1 MIQNRKGVLLSM
13 YRFSKAELKDK
24 IEKNLMLL
32 FSVEPEQA
40 SDDQF
45 YKATSLLVRNF
56 LMEKRKD
63 FSAYTHSNG
72 NKEIYYLSMEFLMG
86 RSLKNSLYNLGV
98 AGLIGSA
105 LEEMGVKLENLYEYE
120 PDPGLGNGGL
130 GRLAA
135 CYLDGLASQDYTATG
150 YCILY
155 EYGIFKQKII
165 DGWQTEL
172 PDYWLPGG
180 EIWLSPSPDQAIDVH
195 FGGEIEESWD
205 YGYHHVDY
213 KNYSTVKAVPYD
225 LPVSGYRSNGV
236 SNLRLWK
243 AVSAGIDMDSFNRG
257 DYLSALR
264 QNSMTEVISK
274 VLYPND
280 SHLEGKLLRLRQ
292 QYFLVAASVGDI
304 INRHMSTYGTL
315 DNLADKIAIHIN
327 DTHPTLAI
335 PELMRILLDECGY
348 TWERAWELT
357 QGVFAYTNHTVMSEA
372 LEIWSEDLFKNL
384 LPRIYQIIC
393 EINRRFCLELEQKY
407 HQPAHAVSAMSIV
420 QNRGIKMANL
430 CVVGSHSVNGVSRL
444 HSQIIKEDLF
454 NAFYNIWP
462 EKFTNV
468 TNGIA
473 SRRWLLQ
480 ANPNLTK
487 FISSRIGDGFLK
499 DFSQLSRLKEF
510 ASDPASLQE
519 LAQVKR
525 KNKLEFSKF
534 VQKQYGIELDPDSIF
549 DAQIKRLHEYK
560 RQHLNALHILYLMKK
575 LRENPDLDLT
585 PRTFIFGAKAAP
597 GYYLAKQII
606 RLICVLQKEIE
617 NDPVLRKK
625 LRIVYLEDY
634 RVTLS
639 EILTPAC
646 DVSEQISL
654 AGTEASG
661 TGNMKLMLGGA
672 ITLGTYDGA
681 NVEIHEQVGDE
692 NILIFGMRT
701 EEVTSLR
708 HWGYTPEEIYHKDP
722 VIKDLIDTLYAG
734 IGGNKFPDIAGS
746 LKTTDP
752 YMVLAD
758 FHSYVQAQ
766 EKIQQ
771 LYRRPEVWS
780 RMSLMNIAG
789 SGIFCADRAVEEY
802 AKRIWHLTK

>member
-1 MIQNRKGVLLSM
+1 MD
-13 YRFSKAELKDK
+13 RFSKAELRAE

-32 FSVEPEQA
+32 FSEEPEQA

-45 YKATSLLVRNF
+45 YKATALMVRNI
-56 LMEKRKD
+56 LTEKQKN

-72 NKEIYYLSMEFLMG
+72 NKEVYYLSMEFLMG
-86 RSLKNSLYNLGV
+86 RSLKNSLYNLEI
-98 AGLIGSA
+98 AGLASAA
-105 LEEMGVKLENLYEYE
+105 LEEMGVKLERLYEYE

-180 EIWLSPSPDQAIDVH
+180 EIWLTPNPDQAIDVH
-195 FGGEIEESWD
+195 FGGEVEEFWD
-205 YGYHHVDY
+205 YGYHHINY
-213 KNYSTVKAVPYD
+213 KNYNTVKAIPYD
-225 LPVSGYRSNGV
+225 MPVSGYQSEGV

-280 SHLEGKLLRLRQ
+280 SHMEGKLLRLRQ

-304 INRHMSTYGTL
+304 VNRHMSTYGTL

-372 LEIWSEDLFKNL
+372 LEVWNEDLFKNL

-407 HQPAHAVSAMSIV
+407 HQPPYAVSSMSIV

-430 CVVGSHSVNGVSRL
+430 CVVGSHSVNGVSKL
-444 HSQIIKEDLF
+444 HSKIIQDDLF
-454 NAFYNIWP
+454 HLFYGIWP

-480 ANPNLTK
+480 ANPRLTK
-487 FISSRIGDGFLK
+487 FISSRIGESYLK
-499 DFSQLSRLKEF
+499 DFSQISRLKAF
-510 ASDPASLQE
+510 ADDPDSLKE

-525 KNKLEFSKF
+525 ENKLSFSKF
-534 VQKQYGIELDPDSIF
+534 VQKQYGIALNPDSIF
-549 DAQIKRLHEYK
+549 DAQVKRLHEYK

-575 LRENPDLDLT
+575 LRENPDLDLV

-617 NDPVLRKK
+617 NDPLLRQK

-639 EILTPAC
+639 ELLTPAC

-692 NILIFGMRT
+692 NIMIFGMRT
-701 EEVTSLR
+701 EEVDALR
-708 HWGYTPEEIYHKDP
+708 QRGYAPGEYYEKDP
-722 VIKDLIDTLYAG
+722 LIQDLINTLYEG
-734 IGGNKFPDIAGS
+734 ISGSKFPEIADS
-746 LKTTDP
+746 LKNVDP

-758 FHSYVQAQ
+758 FHAYIEAQ

-771 LYRRPEVWS
+771 LYRQPEVWS

-789 SGIFCADRAVEEY
+789 SGVFCADRAVEEY
-802 AKRIWHLTK
+802 AHRIWHLTK

>member
-1 MIQNRKGVLLSM
+1 MD
-13 YRFSKAELKDK
+13 RFSKAELKAE

-45 YKATSLLVRNF
+45 YKATSLMVRNI
-56 LMEKRKD
+56 LTEKQKN

-72 NKEIYYLSMEFLMG
+72 NKEVYYLSMEFLMG
-86 RSLKNSLYNLGV
+86 RSLKNSLYNLEIV
-98 AGLIGSA
+98 GLVSA
-105 LEEMGVKLENLYEYE
+105 ALDEMGVKLENLYEYE

-180 EIWLSPSPDQAIDVH
+180 EIWLTPNPDQAIDVH
-195 FGGEIEESWD
+195 FGGEVEEFWD
-205 YGYHHVDY
+205 YGYHHINY
-213 KNYSTVKAVPYD
+213 KNYNTVKAVPYD
-225 LPVSGYRSNGV
+225 MPVSGYQSEGV

-280 SHLEGKLLRLRQ
+280 SHMEGKLLRLRQ
-292 QYFLVAASVGDI
+292 QYFLAAASVGDI
-304 INRHMSTYGTL
+304 INHHMATYGTL

-372 LEIWSEDLFKNL
+372 LEVWNEDMFKNL

-407 HQPAHAVSAMSIV
+407 NQPPYAVSSMSIV

-430 CVVGSHSVNGVSRL
+430 CVVGSHSVNGVSKL
-444 HSQIIKEDLF
+444 HSQIIKDDLF
-454 NAFYNIWP
+454 HLFYGVWP

-480 ANPNLTK
+480 ANPRLTK
-487 FISSRIGDGFLK
+487 FISARIGEDYLK
-499 DFSQLSRLKEF
+499 DFSQLSQLKTF
-510 ASDPASLQE
+510 AEDPDTLKK

-525 KNKLEFSKF
+525 ENKLSFAGF
-534 VQKQYGIELDPDSIF
+534 VQKQYGITLDPESIF
-549 DAQIKRLHEYK
+549 DAQVKRLHEYK
-560 RQHLNALHILYLMKK
+560 RQHLNALHILHLMKK
-575 LRENPDLDLT
+575 LRDNPNLDLT

-617 NDPVLRKK
+617 NDPLLRQK

-639 EILTPAC
+639 ELLTPAC

-692 NILIFGMRT
+692 NIVIFGMRT
-701 EEVTSLR
+701 EEVNAMR
-708 HWGYTPEEIYHKDP
+708 QRGYAPGEYYQKDP
-722 VIKDLIDTLYAG
+722 LIRDLIDTLYAG
-734 IGGNKFPDIAGS
+734 ISGNKFPEIADS
-746 LKTTDP
+746 LKNTDP

-758 FHSYVQAQ
+758 FRAYLEAQ

-771 LYRRPEVWS
+771 LYRQPDVWH

-789 SGIFCADRAVEEY
+789 SGVFCADRAVEEY
-802 AKRIWHLTK
+802 AQRIWRLTK

>member
-1 MIQNRKGVLLSM
+1 MD
-13 YRFSKAELKDK
+13 RFSKAELKAE

-32 FSVEPEQA
+32 FSEEPEQA

-45 YKATSLLVRNF
+45 YKATALMVRNI
-56 LMEKRKD
+56 LTEKQKN

-72 NKEIYYLSMEFLMG
+72 NKEVYYLSMEFLMG
-86 RSLKNSLYNLGV
+86 RSLKNSLYNLEI
-98 AGLIGSA
+98 AGLASAA
-105 LEEMGVKLENLYEYE
+105 LEEMGVKLERLYEYE

-180 EIWLSPSPDQAIDVH
+180 EIWLTPNPDQAIDVH
-195 FGGEIEESWD
+195 FGGEVEEFWD
-205 YGYHHVDY
+205 YGYHHINY
-213 KNYSTVKAVPYD
+213 KNYNTVKAIPYD
-225 LPVSGYRSNGV
+225 MPVSGYQSEGV

-280 SHLEGKLLRLRQ
+280 SHMEGKLLRLRQ

-304 INRHMSTYGTL
+304 VNRHMSTYGTL

-357 QGVFAYTNHTVMSEA
+357 QGVFAYTNHTAMSEA
-372 LEIWSEDLFKNL
+372 LEVWNEDLFKNL

-407 HQPAHAVSAMSIV
+407 HQPPYAVSSMSIV

-430 CVVGSHSVNGVSRL
+430 CVVGSHSVNGVSKL
-444 HSQIIKEDLF
+444 HSKIIQDDLF
-454 NAFYNIWP
+454 HLFYGIWP

-480 ANPNLTK
+480 ANPRLTK
-487 FISSRIGDGFLK
+487 FISSRIGESYLK
-499 DFSQLSRLKEF
+499 DFSQISRLKAF
-510 ASDPASLQE
+510 ADDPDSLKE

-525 KNKLEFSKF
+525 ENKLSFSKF
-534 VQKQYGIELDPDSIF
+534 VQKQYGIALNPDSIF
-549 DAQIKRLHEYK
+549 DAQVKRLHEYK

-575 LRENPDLDLT
+575 LRENPDLDLV

-617 NDPVLRKK
+617 NDPLLRQK

-639 EILTPAC
+639 ELLTPAC

-692 NILIFGMRT
+692 NIMIFGMRT
-701 EEVTSLR
+701 EEVDALR
-708 HWGYTPEEIYHKDP
+708 QRGYAPGEYYEKDP
-722 VIKDLIDTLYAG
+722 LIQDLINTLYEG
-734 IGGNKFPDIAGS
+734 ISGSKFPEIADS
-746 LKTTDP
+746 LKNVDP

-758 FHSYVQAQ
+758 FRAYMEAQ

-771 LYRRPEVWS
+771 LYRQPEVWS

-789 SGIFCADRAVEEY
+789 SGVFCADRAVEEY
-802 AKRIWHLTK
+802 ARRIWRLTK

>member
-1 MIQNRKGVLLSM
+1 MTPN
-13 YRFSKAELKDK
+13 
-24 IEKNLMLL
+24 
-32 FSVEPEQA
+32 
-40 SDDQF
+40 
-45 YKATSLLVRNF
+45 
-56 LMEKRKD
+56 
-63 FSAYTHSNG
+63 
-72 NKEIYYLSMEFLMG
+72 
-86 RSLKNSLYNLGV
+86 
-98 AGLIGSA
+98 
-105 LEEMGVKLENLYEYE
+105 
-120 PDPGLGNGGL
+120 
-130 GRLAA
+130 
-135 CYLDGLASQDYTATG
+135 
-150 YCILY
+150 
-155 EYGIFKQKII
+155 
-165 DGWQTEL
+165 
-172 PDYWLPGG
+172 
-180 EIWLSPSPDQAIDVH
+180 PDQAIDVH
-195 FGGEIEESWD
+195 FGGEVEEFWD
-205 YGYHHVDY
+205 YGYHHINY
-213 KNYSTVKAVPYD
+213 KNYNTVKAVPYD
-225 LPVSGYRSNGV
+225 MPVSGYQSEGV

-280 SHLEGKLLRLRQ
+280 SHMEGKLLRLRQ
-292 QYFLVAASVGDI
+292 QYFLAAASVGDI
-304 INRHMSTYGTL
+304 INHHMATYGTL

-335 PELMRILLDECGY
+335 PELMRILLDDCGY

-372 LEIWSEDLFKNL
+372 LEVWNEDMFKNL

-407 HQPAHAVSAMSIV
+407 NQPPYAVSSMSIV

-430 CVVGSHSVNGVSRL
+430 CVVGSHSVNGVSKL
-444 HSQIIKEDLF
+444 HSQIIKDDLF
-454 NAFYNIWP
+454 HLFYGVWP

-480 ANPNLTK
+480 ANPRLTK
-487 FISSRIGDGFLK
+487 FISARIGEGYLK
-499 DFSQLSRLKEF
+499 DFSQLSQLKTF
-510 ASDPASLQE
+510 AEDPDTLKE

-525 KNKLEFSKF
+525 ENKLSFAGF
-534 VQKQYGIELDPDSIF
+534 VQKQYGITLDPESIF
-549 DAQIKRLHEYK
+549 DAQVKRLHEYK
-560 RQHLNALHILYLMKK
+560 RQHLNALHILHLMKK
-575 LRENPDLDLT
+575 LRDNPNLDLT

-617 NDPVLRKK
+617 NDPLLRQK

-639 EILTPAC
+639 ELLTPAC

-692 NILIFGMRT
+692 NIVIFGMRT
-701 EEVTSLR
+701 EEVNAMR
-708 HWGYTPEEIYHKDP
+708 QRGYAPGEYYQKDP
-722 VIKDLIDTLYAG
+722 LIRDLIDTLYAG
-734 IGGNKFPDIAGS
+734 ISGNKFPEIADS
-746 LKTTDP
+746 LKNTDP

-758 FHSYVQAQ
+758 FRAYIEAQ

-771 LYRRPEVWS
+771 LYRQPDIWN

-789 SGIFCADRAVEEY
+789 SGVFCADRAVEEY
-802 AKRIWHLTK
+802 AQRIWRLTK

>member
-1 MIQNRKGVLLSM
+1 MD
-13 YRFSKAELKDK
+13 RFSKAELKAE

-45 YKATSLLVRNF
+45 YKATSLMVRNI
-56 LMEKRKD
+56 LTEKQKN

-72 NKEIYYLSMEFLMG
+72 NKEVYYLSMEFLMG
-86 RSLKNSLYNLGV
+86 RSLKNSLYNLEIV
-98 AGLIGSA
+98 GLVSA
-105 LEEMGVKLENLYEYE
+105 ALDEMGVKLENLYEYE

-180 EIWLSPSPDQAIDVH
+180 EIWLTPNPDQAIDVH
-195 FGGEIEESWD
+195 FGGEVEEFWD
-205 YGYHHVDY
+205 YGYHHINY
-213 KNYSTVKAVPYD
+213 KNYNTVKAVPYD
-225 LPVSGYRSNGV
+225 MPVSGYQSEGV

-280 SHLEGKLLRLRQ
+280 SHMEGKLLRLRQ
-292 QYFLVAASVGDI
+292 QYFLAAASVGDI
-304 INRHMSTYGTL
+304 INHHMATYGTL

-372 LEIWSEDLFKNL
+372 LEVWNEDMFKNL

-407 HQPAHAVSAMSIV
+407 NQPPYAVSSMSIV

-430 CVVGSHSVNGVSRL
+430 CVVGSHSVNGVSKL
-444 HSQIIKEDLF
+444 HSQIIKDDLF
-454 NAFYNIWP
+454 HLFYGVWP

-480 ANPNLTK
+480 ANPRLTK
-487 FISSRIGDGFLK
+487 FISARIGEDYLK
-499 DFSQLSRLKEF
+499 DFSQLSQLKTF
-510 ASDPASLQE
+510 AEDPDTLKE

-525 KNKLEFSKF
+525 ENKLSFAGF
-534 VQKQYGIELDPDSIF
+534 VQKQYGITLDPESIF
-549 DAQIKRLHEYK
+549 DAQVKRLHEYK
-560 RQHLNALHILYLMKK
+560 RQHLNALHILHLMKK
-575 LRENPDLDLT
+575 LRDNPNLDLT

-617 NDPVLRKK
+617 NDPLLRQK

-639 EILTPAC
+639 ELLTPAC

-692 NILIFGMRT
+692 NIVIFGMRT
-701 EEVTSLR
+701 EEVNAMR
-708 HWGYTPEEIYHKDP
+708 QRGYAPGEYYQKDP
-722 VIKDLIDTLYAG
+722 LIRDLIDTLYAG
-734 IGGNKFPDIAGS
+734 ISGNKFPEIADS
-746 LKTTDP
+746 LKNTDP

-758 FHSYVQAQ
+758 FRAYLEAQ

-771 LYRRPEVWS
+771 LYRQPDVWH

-789 SGIFCADRAVEEY
+789 SGVFCADRAVEEY
-802 AKRIWHLTK
+802 AQRIWRLTK

>member
-1 MIQNRKGVLLSM
+1 MD
-13 YRFSKAELKDK
+13 RFSKAELKAE

-45 YKATSLLVRNF
+45 YKATSLMVRNI
-56 LMEKRKD
+56 LTEKQKN

-72 NKEIYYLSMEFLMG
+72 NKEVYYLSMEFLMG
-86 RSLKNSLYNLGV
+86 RSLKNSLYNLEIV
-98 AGLIGSA
+98 GLVSA
-105 LEEMGVKLENLYEYE
+105 ALDEMGVKLENLYEYE

-135 CYLDGLASQDYTATG
+135 CYLDGMASQDYTATG

-180 EIWLSPSPDQAIDVH
+180 EIWLTPNPDQAIDVH
-195 FGGEIEESWD
+195 FGGEVEEFWD
-205 YGYHHVDY
+205 YGYHHINY
-213 KNYSTVKAVPYD
+213 KNYNTVKAVPYD
-225 LPVSGYRSNGV
+225 MPVSGYQSEGV

-280 SHLEGKLLRLRQ
+280 SHMEGKLLRLRQ
-292 QYFLVAASVGDI
+292 QYFLAAASVGDI
-304 INRHMSTYGTL
+304 INHHMATYGTL

-372 LEIWSEDLFKNL
+372 LEIWNEDMFKNL

-407 HQPAHAVSAMSIV
+407 NQPPYAVSSMSIV

-430 CVVGSHSVNGVSRL
+430 CVVGSHSVNGVSKL
-444 HSQIIKEDLF
+444 HSQIIKDDLF
-454 NAFYNIWP
+454 HLFYGVWP

-480 ANPNLTK
+480 ANPRLTK
-487 FISSRIGDGFLK
+487 FISARIGEGYLK
-499 DFSQLSRLKEF
+499 DFSQLSQLKTF
-510 ASDPASLQE
+510 AEDPDTLKE

-525 KNKLEFSKF
+525 ENKLSFAGF
-534 VQKQYGIELDPDSIF
+534 VQKQYGITLDPESIF
-549 DAQIKRLHEYK
+549 DAQVKRLHEYK
-560 RQHLNALHILYLMKK
+560 RQHLNALHILHLMKK
-575 LRENPDLDLT
+575 LRDNPNLDLT

-617 NDPVLRKK
+617 NDPLLRQK

-639 EILTPAC
+639 ELLTPAC

-692 NILIFGMRT
+692 NIVIFGMRT
-701 EEVTSLR
+701 EEVNAMR
-708 HWGYTPEEIYHKDP
+708 QRGYAPGEYYQKDP
-722 VIKDLIDTLYAG
+722 LIRDLIDTLYAG
-734 IGGNKFPDIAGS
+734 ISGNKFPEIADS
-746 LKTTDP
+746 LKNTDP

-758 FHSYVQAQ
+758 FRAYIEAQ

-771 LYRRPEVWS
+771 LYRQPDVWN

-789 SGIFCADRAVEEY
+789 SGVFCADRAVEEY
-802 AKRIWHLTK
+802 AQRIWRLTK

>member
-1 MIQNRKGVLLSM
+1 M

-86 RSLKNSLYNLGV
+86 RSLKNSLHNLGV
-98 AGLIGSA
+98 VGLIGSA
-105 LEEMGVKLENLYEYE
+105 LEELGVKLENLYEYE

-180 EIWLSPSPDQAIDVH
+180 EIWLSPNPDQAIDVH
-195 FGGEIEESWD
+195 FGGEIEESWE
-205 YGYHHVDY
+205 YGYHHINY
-213 KNYSTVKAVPYD
+213 KNCNTVKAVPYD
-225 LPVSGYRSNGV
+225 LPVSGYLSNGV

-292 QYFLVAASVGDI
+292 QYFLVAASIGDI

-348 TWERAWELT
+348 TWEKAWELT

-372 LEIWSEDLFKNL
+372 LEIWNEDLFRNL

-407 HQPAHAVSAMSIV
+407 HQPPYAVSAMSIV

-430 CVVGSHSVNGVSRL
+430 CVVGSHNVNGVSRL
-444 HSQIIKEDLF
+444 HSQIIKDDLF
-454 NAFYNIWP
+454 NMFYKIWP

-487 FISSRIGDGFLK
+487 FISSRIGDKYLK
-499 DFSQLSRLKEF
+499 DFSQLSRLREF
-510 ASDPASLQE
+510 ADDPASLQE

-560 RQHLNALHILYLMKK
+560 RQHLNALHILYLIKK
-575 LRENPDLDLT
+575 LRENPDLDIV

-606 RLICVLQKEIE
+606 RLICALQREIE

-692 NILIFGMRT
+692 NIIIFGMRT
-701 EEVTSLR
+701 EEVTTLR
-708 HWGYTPEEIYHKDP
+708 HWGYAPAEYYHKDP
-722 VIKDLIDTLYAG
+722 VLKDLIDTLYEG
-734 IGGNKFPDIAGS
+734 IGGNKFPNIADS
-746 LKTTDP
+746 LKNTDP

-758 FHSYVQAQ
+758 FHSYVSAQ
-766 EKIQQ
+766 EKLQE
-771 LYRRPEVWS
+771 LYRQPEVWN

>member
-1 MIQNRKGVLLSM
+1 MD
-13 YRFSKAELKDK
+13 RFSKAELKAE

-32 FSVEPEQA
+32 FSEEPEQA

-45 YKATSLLVRNF
+45 YKATALMVRNI
-56 LMEKRKD
+56 LTEKQKN

-72 NKEIYYLSMEFLMG
+72 NKEVYYLSMEFLMG
-86 RSLKNSLYNLGV
+86 RSLKNSLYNLEI
-98 AGLIGSA
+98 AGLASAA
-105 LEEMGVKLENLYEYE
+105 LEEMGVKLERLYEYE

-180 EIWLSPSPDQAIDVH
+180 EIWLTPNPDQAIDVH
-195 FGGEIEESWD
+195 FGGEVEEFWD
-205 YGYHHVDY
+205 YGYHHINY
-213 KNYSTVKAVPYD
+213 KNYNTVKAIPYD
-225 LPVSGYRSNGV
+225 MPVSGYQSEGV

-280 SHLEGKLLRLRQ
+280 SHMEGKLLRLRQ

-304 INRHMSTYGTL
+304 VNRHMSTYGTL
-315 DNLADKIAIHIN
+315 DNLADKIAIQIN
-327 DTHPTLAI
+327 DTHPTLVI

-372 LEIWSEDLFKNL
+372 LEVWNEDLFKNL

-407 HQPAHAVSAMSIV
+407 HQPPYAVSSMSIV

-430 CVVGSHSVNGVSRL
+430 CVVGSHSVNGVSKL
-444 HSQIIKEDLF
+444 HSKIIQDDLF
-454 NAFYNIWP
+454 HLFYGIWP

-480 ANPNLTK
+480 ANPRLTK
-487 FISSRIGDGFLK
+487 FISSRIGESYLK
-499 DFSQLSRLKEF
+499 DFSQISRLKAF
-510 ASDPASLQE
+510 ADDPDSLKE

-525 KNKLEFSKF
+525 ENKLSFSKF
-534 VQKQYGIELDPDSIF
+534 VQKQYGIALNPDSIF
-549 DAQIKRLHEYK
+549 DAQVKRLHEYK

-575 LRENPDLDLT
+575 LRENPDLDLV

-617 NDPVLRKK
+617 NDPLLRQK

-639 EILTPAC
+639 ELLTPAC

-692 NILIFGMRT
+692 NIMIFGMRT
-701 EEVTSLR
+701 EEVDALR
-708 HWGYTPEEIYHKDP
+708 QRGYAPGEYYEKDP
-722 VIKDLIDTLYAG
+722 LIQDLINTLYEG
-734 IGGNKFPDIAGS
+734 ISGSKFPEIADS
-746 LKTTDP
+746 LKNVDP

-758 FHSYVQAQ
+758 FRAYIEAQ

-771 LYRRPEVWS
+771 LYRQPEVWS

-789 SGIFCADRAVEEY
+789 SGVFCADRAVEEY
-802 AKRIWHLTK
+802 AHRIWRLTK

>member
-1 MIQNRKGVLLSM
+1 MD
-13 YRFSKAELKDK
+13 RFSKAELKAE

-32 FSVEPEQA
+32 FSEEPEQA

-45 YKATSLLVRNF
+45 YKATALMVRNI
-56 LMEKRKD
+56 LTEKQKN

-72 NKEIYYLSMEFLMG
+72 NKEVYYLSMEFLMG
-86 RSLKNSLYNLGV
+86 RSLKNSLYNLEI
-98 AGLIGSA
+98 AGLASAA
-105 LEEMGVKLENLYEYE
+105 LEEMGVKLERLYEYE

-180 EIWLSPSPDQAIDVH
+180 EIWLTPNPDQAIDVH
-195 FGGEIEESWD
+195 FGGEVEEFWD
-205 YGYHHVDY
+205 YGYHHINY
-213 KNYSTVKAVPYD
+213 KNYNTVKAIPYD
-225 LPVSGYRSNGV
+225 MPVSGYQSEGV

-280 SHLEGKLLRLRQ
+280 SHMEGKLLRLRQ

-304 INRHMSTYGTL
+304 VNRHMSTYGTL

-372 LEIWSEDLFKNL
+372 LEVWNEDLFKNL

-407 HQPAHAVSAMSIV
+407 HQPPYAVSSMSIV

-430 CVVGSHSVNGVSRL
+430 CVVGSHSVNGVSKL
-444 HSQIIKEDLF
+444 HSKIIQDDLF
-454 NAFYNIWP
+454 HLFYGIWP

-480 ANPNLTK
+480 ANPRLTK
-487 FISSRIGDGFLK
+487 FISSRIGESYLK
-499 DFSQLSRLKEF
+499 DFSQISRLKAF
-510 ASDPASLQE
+510 ADDPDSLKE

-525 KNKLEFSKF
+525 ENKLSFSKF
-534 VQKQYGIELDPDSIF
+534 VQKQYGIALNPDSIF
-549 DAQIKRLHEYK
+549 DAQVKRLHEYK

-575 LRENPDLDLT
+575 LRENPDLDLV

-617 NDPVLRKK
+617 NDPLLRQK

-639 EILTPAC
+639 ELLTPAC

-692 NILIFGMRT
+692 NIMIFGMRT
-701 EEVTSLR
+701 EEVDALR
-708 HWGYTPEEIYHKDP
+708 QRGYAPGEYYEKDP
-722 VIKDLIDTLYAG
+722 LIQDLINTLYEG
-734 IGGNKFPDIAGS
+734 ISGSKFPEIADS
-746 LKTTDP
+746 LKNVDP

-758 FHSYVQAQ
+758 FHAYIEAQ

-771 LYRRPEVWS
+771 LYRQPEVWS

-789 SGIFCADRAVEEY
+789 SGVFCADRAVEEY
-802 AKRIWHLTK
+802 AHHIWHLTK

>member
-1 MIQNRKGVLLSM
+1 MD
-13 YRFSKAELKDK
+13 RFSKAELKAE

-32 FSVEPEQA
+32 FSEEPEQA

-45 YKATSLLVRNF
+45 YKATALMVRNI
-56 LMEKRKD
+56 LTEKQKN

-72 NKEIYYLSMEFLMG
+72 NKEVYYLSMEFLMG
-86 RSLKNSLYNLGV
+86 RSLKNSLYNLEI
-98 AGLIGSA
+98 AGLASAA
-105 LEEMGVKLENLYEYE
+105 LEEMGVKLERLYEYE

-180 EIWLSPSPDQAIDVH
+180 EIWLTPNPDQAIDVH
-195 FGGEIEESWD
+195 FGGEVEEFWD
-205 YGYHHVDY
+205 YGYHHINY
-213 KNYSTVKAVPYD
+213 KNYNTVKAIPYD
-225 LPVSGYRSNGV
+225 MPVSGYQSEGV

-280 SHLEGKLLRLRQ
+280 SHMEGKLLRLRQ

-304 INRHMSTYGTL
+304 VNRHMSTYGTL

-372 LEIWSEDLFKNL
+372 LEVWNEDLFKNL

-407 HQPAHAVSAMSIV
+407 HQPPYAVSSMSIV

-430 CVVGSHSVNGVSRL
+430 CVVGSHSVNGVSKL
-444 HSQIIKEDLF
+444 HSKIIQDDLF
-454 NAFYNIWP
+454 HLFYGIWP

-480 ANPNLTK
+480 ANPRLTK
-487 FISSRIGDGFLK
+487 FISSRIGESYLK
-499 DFSQLSRLKEF
+499 DFSQISRLKAF
-510 ASDPASLQE
+510 ADDPDSLKE

-525 KNKLEFSKF
+525 ENKLSFSKF
-534 VQKQYGIELDPDSIF
+534 VQKQYGIALNPDSIF
-549 DAQIKRLHEYK
+549 DAQVKRLHEYK

-575 LRENPDLDLT
+575 LRENPDLDLV

-617 NDPVLRKK
+617 NDPLLRQK

-639 EILTPAC
+639 ELLTPAC

-692 NILIFGMRT
+692 NIMIFGMRT
-701 EEVTSLR
+701 EEVDALR
-708 HWGYTPEEIYHKDP
+708 QRGYAPGEYYEKDP
-722 VIKDLIDTLYAG
+722 LIQDLINTLYEG
-734 IGGNKFPDIAGS
+734 ISGSKFPEIADS
-746 LKTTDP
+746 LKNVDP

-758 FHSYVQAQ
+758 FRAYMEAQ

-771 LYRRPEVWS
+771 LYRQPEVWS

-789 SGIFCADRAVEEY
+789 SGVFCADRAVKEY
-802 AKRIWHLTK
+802 AHRIWRLTK

>member
-1 MIQNRKGVLLSM
+1 MD
-13 YRFSKAELKDK
+13 RFSKAELKAE

-32 FSVEPEQA
+32 FSEEPEQA

-45 YKATSLLVRNF
+45 YKATALMVRNI
-56 LMEKRKD
+56 LTEKQKN

-72 NKEIYYLSMEFLMG
+72 NKEVYYLSMEFLMG
-86 RSLKNSLYNLGV
+86 RSLKNSLYNLEIV
-98 AGLIGSA
+98 GLASAA
-105 LEEMGVKLENLYEYE
+105 LEEMGVKLERLYEYE

-180 EIWLSPSPDQAIDVH
+180 EIWLTPNPDQAIDVH
-195 FGGEIEESWD
+195 FGGEVEEFWD
-205 YGYHHVDY
+205 YGYHHINY
-213 KNYSTVKAVPYD
+213 KNYNTVKAIPYD
-225 LPVSGYRSNGV
+225 MPVSGYQSEGV

-280 SHLEGKLLRLRQ
+280 SHMEGKLLRLRQ

-304 INRHMSTYGTL
+304 VNRHMSTYGTL

-372 LEIWSEDLFKNL
+372 LEVWNEDLFKNL

-407 HQPAHAVSAMSIV
+407 HQPPYAVSSMSIV

-430 CVVGSHSVNGVSRL
+430 CVVGSHSVNGVSKL
-444 HSQIIKEDLF
+444 HSKIIQDDLF
-454 NAFYNIWP
+454 HLFYGIWP

-480 ANPNLTK
+480 ANPRLTK
-487 FISSRIGDGFLK
+487 FISSRIGEGYLK
-499 DFSQLSRLKEF
+499 DFSQLSRLKAF
-510 ASDPASLQE
+510 ADDPDSLKE

-525 KNKLEFSKF
+525 ENKLSFSKF
-534 VQKQYGIELDPDSIF
+534 VQKQYGIALNPDSIF
-549 DAQIKRLHEYK
+549 DAQVKRLHEYK

-575 LRENPDLDLT
+575 LRENPDLDLV

-617 NDPVLRKK
+617 NDPLLRQK

-639 EILTPAC
+639 ELLTPAC

-692 NILIFGMRT
+692 NIMIFGMRT
-701 EEVTSLR
+701 EEVDALR
-708 HWGYTPEEIYHKDP
+708 QRGYAPGEYYEKDP
-722 VIKDLIDTLYAG
+722 LIQDLINTLYEG
-734 IGGNKFPDIAGS
+734 ISGSKFPEIADS
-746 LKTTDP
+746 LKNVDP

-758 FHSYVQAQ
+758 FRAYIEAQ

-771 LYRRPEVWS
+771 LYRQPEVWS

-789 SGIFCADRAVEEY
+789 SGVFCADRAVEEY
-802 AKRIWHLTK
+802 AHRIWRLTK

>member
-1 MIQNRKGVLLSM
+1 MD
-13 YRFSKAELKDK
+13 RFSKAELKAE

-45 YKATSLLVRNF
+45 YKATSLMVRNI
-56 LMEKRKD
+56 LTEKQKN

-72 NKEIYYLSMEFLMG
+72 NKEVYYLSMEFLMG
-86 RSLKNSLYNLGV
+86 RSLKNSLYNLEIV
-98 AGLIGSA
+98 GLVSA
-105 LEEMGVKLENLYEYE
+105 ALDEMGVKLENLYEYE

-180 EIWLSPSPDQAIDVH
+180 EIWLTPNPDQAIDVH
-195 FGGEIEESWD
+195 FGGEVEEFWD
-205 YGYHHVDY
+205 YGYHHINY
-213 KNYSTVKAVPYD
+213 KNYNTVKAVPYD
-225 LPVSGYRSNGV
+225 MPVSGYQSEGV

-280 SHLEGKLLRLRQ
+280 SHMEGKLLRLRQ
-292 QYFLVAASVGDI
+292 QYFLAAASVGDI
-304 INRHMSTYGTL
+304 INHHMATYGTL

-372 LEIWSEDLFKNL
+372 LEVWNEDMFKNL

-407 HQPAHAVSAMSIV
+407 NQPPYAVSSMSIV

-430 CVVGSHSVNGVSRL
+430 CVVGSHSVNGVSKL
-444 HSQIIKEDLF
+444 HSQIIKDDLF
-454 NAFYNIWP
+454 HLFYGVWP

-480 ANPNLTK
+480 ANPRLTK
-487 FISSRIGDGFLK
+487 FISARIGEGYLK
-499 DFSQLSRLKEF
+499 DFSQLSQLKTF
-510 ASDPASLQE
+510 AEDPDTLKE

-525 KNKLEFSKF
+525 ENKLSFAGF
-534 VQKQYGIELDPDSIF
+534 VQKQYGITLDPESIF
-549 DAQIKRLHEYK
+549 DAQVKRLHEYK
-560 RQHLNALHILYLMKK
+560 RQHLNALHILHLMKK
-575 LRENPDLDLT
+575 LRDNPNLDLT
-585 PRTFIFGAKAAP
+585 PRAFIFGAKAAP

-617 NDPVLRKK
+617 NDPLLRQK

-639 EILTPAC
+639 ELLTPAC

-692 NILIFGMRT
+692 NIVIFGMRT
-701 EEVTSLR
+701 EEVNAMR
-708 HWGYTPEEIYHKDP
+708 QKGYAPGEYYQKDP
-722 VIKDLIDTLYAG
+722 LIRDLIDTLYAG
-734 IGGNKFPDIAGS
+734 ISGNKFPEIADS
-746 LKTTDP
+746 LKNTDP

-758 FHSYVQAQ
+758 FRAYLEAQ
-766 EKIQQ
+766 EKIRQ
-771 LYRRPEVWS
+771 LYRQPDVWH

-789 SGIFCADRAVEEY
+789 SGVFCADRAVEEY
-802 AKRIWHLTK
+802 AQRIWRLTK

>member
-1 MIQNRKGVLLSM
+1 MD
-13 YRFSKAELKDK
+13 RFSKAELKAE

-45 YKATSLLVRNF
+45 YKATSLMVRNI
-56 LMEKRKD
+56 LTEKQKN

-72 NKEIYYLSMEFLMG
+72 NKEVYYLSMEFLMG
-86 RSLKNSLYNLGV
+86 RSLKNSLYNLEIV
-98 AGLIGSA
+98 GLVSA
-105 LEEMGVKLENLYEYE
+105 ALDEMGVKLENLYEYE

-180 EIWLSPSPDQAIDVH
+180 EIWLTPNPDQAIDVH
-195 FGGEIEESWD
+195 FGGEVEEFWD
-205 YGYHHVDY
+205 YGYHHINY
-213 KNYSTVKAVPYD
+213 KNYNTVKAVPYD
-225 LPVSGYRSNGV
+225 MPVSGYQSEGV

-280 SHLEGKLLRLRQ
+280 SHMEGKLLRLRQ
-292 QYFLVAASVGDI
+292 QYFLAAASVGDI
-304 INRHMSTYGTL
+304 INHHMATYGTL

-372 LEIWSEDLFKNL
+372 LEVWNEDMFKNL

-407 HQPAHAVSAMSIV
+407 NQPPYAVSSMSIV

-430 CVVGSHSVNGVSRL
+430 CVVGSHSVNGVSKL
-444 HSQIIKEDLF
+444 HSQIIKDDLF
-454 NAFYNIWP
+454 HLFYGVWP

-480 ANPNLTK
+480 ANPRLTK
-487 FISSRIGDGFLK
+487 FISARIGEGYLK
-499 DFSQLSRLKEF
+499 DFSQLSQLKTF
-510 ASDPASLQE
+510 AEDPDTLKE

-525 KNKLEFSKF
+525 ENKLSFAGF
-534 VQKQYGIELDPDSIF
+534 VQKQYGITLDPESIF
-549 DAQIKRLHEYK
+549 DAQVKRLHEYK
-560 RQHLNALHILYLMKK
+560 RQHLNALHILHLMKK
-575 LRENPDLDLT
+575 LRDNPNLDLT
-585 PRTFIFGAKAAP
+585 PRAFIFGAKAAP

-617 NDPVLRKK
+617 NDPLLRQK

-639 EILTPAC
+639 ELLTPAC

-692 NILIFGMRT
+692 NIVIFGMRT
-701 EEVTSLR
+701 EEVNAMR
-708 HWGYTPEEIYHKDP
+708 QRGYAPGEYYQKDP
-722 VIKDLIDTLYAG
+722 LIRDLIDTLYAG
-734 IGGNKFPDIAGS
+734 ISGNKFPEIADS
-746 LKTTDP
+746 LKNTDP

-758 FHSYVQAQ
+758 FRAYLEAQ

-771 LYRRPEVWS
+771 LYRQPDVWN

-789 SGIFCADRAVEEY
+789 SGVFCADRAVEEY
-802 AKRIWHLTK
+802 AQRIWRLTK

>member
-1 MIQNRKGVLLSM
+1 MD
-13 YRFSKAELKDK
+13 RFSKAELKAE

-45 YKATSLLVRNF
+45 YKATALMVRNI
-56 LMEKRKD
+56 LTEKQKN

-72 NKEIYYLSMEFLMG
+72 NKEVYYLSMEFLMG
-86 RSLKNSLYNLGV
+86 RSLKNSLYNLEIV
-98 AGLIGSA
+98 GLASAA
-105 LEEMGVKLENLYEYE
+105 LEEMGVKLERLYEYE

-180 EIWLSPSPDQAIDVH
+180 EIWLTPNPDQAIDVH
-195 FGGEIEESWD
+195 FGGEVEEFWD
-205 YGYHHVDY
+205 YGYHHINY
-213 KNYSTVKAVPYD
+213 KNYNTVKAVPYD
-225 LPVSGYRSNGV
+225 MPVSGYQSEGV

-280 SHLEGKLLRLRQ
+280 SHMEGKLLRLRQ

-304 INRHMSTYGTL
+304 VNRHMSTYGTL

-372 LEIWSEDLFKNL
+372 LEVWNEDLFKNL

-407 HQPAHAVSAMSIV
+407 HQPLYAVSSMSIV

-430 CVVGSHSVNGVSRL
+430 CVVGSHSVNGVSKL
-444 HSQIIKEDLF
+444 HSKIIQDDLF
-454 NAFYNIWP
+454 HLFYGVWP

-480 ANPNLTK
+480 ANPRLTK
-487 FISSRIGDGFLK
+487 FISSRVGEGYLK
-499 DFSQLSRLKEF
+499 DFSQLSRLKAF
-510 ASDPASLQE
+510 ADDPDSLKE

-525 KNKLEFSKF
+525 ENKLSFSKF
-534 VQKQYGIELDPDSIF
+534 VQKQYGIALNPDSIF
-549 DAQIKRLHEYK
+549 DAQVKRLHEYK

-575 LRENPDLDLT
+575 LRENPDLDLV

-617 NDPVLRKK
+617 NDPLLRQK

-639 EILTPAC
+639 ELLTPAC

-692 NILIFGMRT
+692 NIMIFGMRT
-701 EEVTSLR
+701 EEVDALR
-708 HWGYTPEEIYHKDP
+708 QRGYAPGEYYEKDP
-722 VIKDLIDTLYAG
+722 LIQDLINTLYEG
-734 IGGNKFPDIAGS
+734 ISGSKFPEIADS
-746 LKTTDP
+746 LKNVDP

-758 FHSYVQAQ
+758 FRAYIEAQ

-771 LYRRPEVWS
+771 LYRQPEVWS

-789 SGIFCADRAVEEY
+789 SGVFCADRAVEEY
-802 AKRIWHLTK
+802 AHRIWRLTK

>member
-1 MIQNRKGVLLSM
+1 MD
-13 YRFSKAELKDK
+13 RFSKAELKAE

-45 YKATSLLVRNF
+45 YKATSLMVRNI
-56 LMEKRKD
+56 LTEKQKN

-72 NKEIYYLSMEFLMG
+72 NKEVYYLSMEFLMG
-86 RSLKNSLYNLGV
+86 RSLKNSLYNLEIV
-98 AGLIGSA
+98 GLVSA
-105 LEEMGVKLENLYEYE
+105 ALDEMGVKLENLYEYE

-180 EIWLSPSPDQAIDVH
+180 EIWLTPNPDQAIDVH
-195 FGGEIEESWD
+195 FGGEVEEFWD
-205 YGYHHVDY
+205 YGYHHINY
-213 KNYSTVKAVPYD
+213 KNYNTVKAVPYD
-225 LPVSGYRSNGV
+225 MPVSGYQSEGV

-280 SHLEGKLLRLRQ
+280 SHMEGKLLRLRQ
-292 QYFLVAASVGDI
+292 QYFLAAASVGDI
-304 INRHMSTYGTL
+304 INHHMATYGTL

-372 LEIWSEDLFKNL
+372 LEVWNEDMFKNL

-407 HQPAHAVSAMSIV
+407 NQPPYAVSSMSIV

-430 CVVGSHSVNGVSRL
+430 CVVGSHSVNGVSKL
-444 HSQIIKEDLF
+444 HSQIIKDDLF
-454 NAFYNIWP
+454 HLFYGVWP

-480 ANPNLTK
+480 ANPRLTK
-487 FISSRIGDGFLK
+487 FISARIGEGYLK
-499 DFSQLSRLKEF
+499 DFSQLSQLKTF
-510 ASDPASLQE
+510 AEDPDTLKE

-525 KNKLEFSKF
+525 ENKLSFAGF
-534 VQKQYGIELDPDSIF
+534 VQKQYGITLDPESIF
-549 DAQIKRLHEYK
+549 DAQVKRLHEYK
-560 RQHLNALHILYLMKK
+560 RQHLNALHILHLMKK
-575 LRENPDLDLT
+575 LRDNPNLDLT

-617 NDPVLRKK
+617 NDPLLRQK

-639 EILTPAC
+639 ELLTPAC

-692 NILIFGMRT
+692 NIVIFGMRT
-701 EEVTSLR
+701 EEVNAMR
-708 HWGYTPEEIYHKDP
+708 QRGYAPGEYYQKDP
-722 VIKDLIDTLYAG
+722 LIRDLIDTLYAG
-734 IGGNKFPDIAGS
+734 ISGNKFPEIADS
-746 LKTTDP
+746 LKNTDP

-758 FHSYVQAQ
+758 FRAYLEAQ

-771 LYRRPEVWS
+771 LYRQPDVWN

-789 SGIFCADRAVEEY
+789 SGVFCADRAVEEY
-802 AKRIWHLTK
+802 AQRIWRLTK

>member
-1 MIQNRKGVLLSM
+1 MAIKKCTIFPWN
-13 YRFSKAELKDK
+13 FSWA
-24 IEKNLMLL
+24 
-32 FSVEPEQA
+32 
-40 SDDQF
+40 
-45 YKATSLLVRNF
+45 
-56 LMEKRKD
+56 
-63 FSAYTHSNG
+63 
-72 NKEIYYLSMEFLMG
+72 G
-86 RSLKNSLYNLGV
+86 RLKNSLYNLEIV
-98 AGLIGSA
+98 GLASAA
-105 LEEMGVKLENLYEYE
+105 LEEMGVKLERLYEYE

-180 EIWLSPSPDQAIDVH
+180 EIWLTPNPDQAIDVH
-195 FGGEIEESWD
+195 FGGEVEEFWD
-205 YGYHHVDY
+205 YGYHHINY
-213 KNYSTVKAVPYD
+213 KNYNTVKAVPYD
-225 LPVSGYRSNGV
+225 MPVSGYQSEGV

-280 SHLEGKLLRLRQ
+280 SHMEGKLLRLRQ

-304 INRHMSTYGTL
+304 VNRHMSTYGTL

-372 LEIWSEDLFKNL
+372 LEVWNEDLFKNL

-407 HQPAHAVSAMSIV
+407 HQPLYAVSSMSIV

-430 CVVGSHSVNGVSRL
+430 CVVGSHSVNGVSKL
-444 HSQIIKEDLF
+444 HSKIIQDDLF
-454 NAFYNIWP
+454 HLFYGVWP

-480 ANPNLTK
+480 ANPRLTK
-487 FISSRIGDGFLK
+487 FISSRIGEGYLK
-499 DFSQLSRLKEF
+499 DFSQLSRLKAF
-510 ASDPASLQE
+510 ADDPDSLKE

-525 KNKLEFSKF
+525 ENKLSFSKF
-534 VQKQYGIELDPDSIF
+534 VQKQYGIALNPDSIF
-549 DAQIKRLHEYK
+549 DAQVKRLHEYK
-560 RQHLNALHILYLMKK
+560 RQHLNALHILYLMKR
-575 LRENPDLDLT
+575 LRENPDLDLV

-617 NDPVLRKK
+617 NDPLLRQSSG
-625 LRIVYLEDY
+625 LSTWRI
-634 RVTLS
+634 
-639 EILTPAC
+639 I
-646 DVSEQISL
+646 
-654 AGTEASG
+654 
-661 TGNMKLMLGGA
+661 
-672 ITLGTYDGA
+672 
-681 NVEIHEQVGDE
+681 
-692 NILIFGMRT
+692 
-701 EEVTSLR
+701 
-708 HWGYTPEEIYHKDP
+708 
-722 VIKDLIDTLYAG
+722 
-734 IGGNKFPDIAGS
+734 GS
-746 LKTTDP
+746 LCRS
-752 YMVLAD
+752 
-758 FHSYVQAQ
+758 F
-766 EKIQQ
+766 
-771 LYRRPEVWS
+771 
-780 RMSLMNIAG
+780 
-789 SGIFCADRAVEEY
+789 
-802 AKRIWHLTK
+802 

>member
-1 MIQNRKGVLLSM
+1 MD
-13 YRFSKAELKDK
+13 RFSKAELKAE

-45 YKATSLLVRNF
+45 YKATSLMVRNI
-56 LMEKRKD
+56 LTEKQKN

-72 NKEIYYLSMEFLMG
+72 NKEVYYLSMEFLMG
-86 RSLKNSLYNLGV
+86 RSLKNSLYNLEIV
-98 AGLIGSA
+98 GLVSA
-105 LEEMGVKLENLYEYE
+105 ALDEMGVKLENLYEYE

-180 EIWLSPSPDQAIDVH
+180 EIWLTPNPDQAIDVH
-195 FGGEIEESWD
+195 FGGEVEEFWD
-205 YGYHHVDY
+205 YGYHHINY
-213 KNYSTVKAVPYD
+213 KNYNTVKAVPYD
-225 LPVSGYRSNGV
+225 MPVSGYQSEGV

-280 SHLEGKLLRLRQ
+280 SHMEGKLLRLRQ
-292 QYFLVAASVGDI
+292 QYFLAAASVGDI
-304 INRHMSTYGTL
+304 INHHMATYGTL

-372 LEIWSEDLFKNL
+372 LEVWNEDMFKNL

-407 HQPAHAVSAMSIV
+407 NQPPYAVSSMSIV

-430 CVVGSHSVNGVSRL
+430 CVVGSHSVNGVSKL
-444 HSQIIKEDLF
+444 HSQIIKDDLF
-454 NAFYNIWP
+454 HLFYGVWP

-480 ANPNLTK
+480 ANPRLTK
-487 FISSRIGDGFLK
+487 FISARIGEGYLK
-499 DFSQLSRLKEF
+499 DFSQLSQLKTF
-510 ASDPASLQE
+510 AEDPDTLKE

-525 KNKLEFSKF
+525 ENKLSFAGF
-534 VQKQYGIELDPDSIF
+534 VQKQYGITLDPESIF
-549 DAQIKRLHEYK
+549 DAQVKRLHEYK
-560 RQHLNALHILYLMKK
+560 RQHLNALHILHLMKK
-575 LRENPDLDLT
+575 LRDNPNLDLT

-617 NDPVLRKK
+617 NDPLLRQK

-639 EILTPAC
+639 ELLTPAC

-692 NILIFGMRT
+692 NIVIFGMRT
-701 EEVTSLR
+701 EEVNAMR
-708 HWGYTPEEIYHKDP
+708 QRGYAPGEYYQKDP
-722 VIKDLIDTLYAG
+722 LIRDLIDTLYAG
-734 IGGNKFPDIAGS
+734 ISGNKFPEIADS
-746 LKTTDP
+746 LKNTDP

-758 FHSYVQAQ
+758 FRAYLEAQ
-766 EKIQQ
+766 EKVQQ
-771 LYRRPEVWS
+771 LYRQPDVWH

-789 SGIFCADRAVEEY
+789 SGVFCADRAVEEY
-802 AKRIWHLTK
+802 AQRIWRLTK

>member
-1 MIQNRKGVLLSM
+1 MD
-13 YRFSKAELKDK
+13 RFSKAELKAE

-45 YKATSLLVRNF
+45 YKATALMVRNI
-56 LMEKRKD
+56 LTEKQKN

-72 NKEIYYLSMEFLMG
+72 NKEVYYLSMEFLMG
-86 RSLKNSLYNLGV
+86 RSLKNSLYNLEIV
-98 AGLIGSA
+98 GLASAA
-105 LEEMGVKLENLYEYE
+105 LEEMGVKLERLYEYE

-180 EIWLSPSPDQAIDVH
+180 EIWLTPNPDQAIDVH
-195 FGGEIEESWD
+195 FGGEVEEFWD
-205 YGYHHVDY
+205 YGYHHINY
-213 KNYSTVKAVPYD
+213 KNYNTVKAVPYD
-225 LPVSGYRSNGV
+225 MPVSGYQSEGV

-280 SHLEGKLLRLRQ
+280 SHMEGKLLRLRQ

-304 INRHMSTYGTL
+304 VNRHMSTYGTL

-372 LEIWSEDLFKNL
+372 LEVWNEDLFKNL

-407 HQPAHAVSAMSIV
+407 HQPLYAVSSMSIV

-430 CVVGSHSVNGVSRL
+430 CVVGSHSVNGVSKL
-444 HSQIIKEDLF
+444 HSKIIQDDLF
-454 NAFYNIWP
+454 HLFYGVWP

-480 ANPNLTK
+480 ANPRLTK
-487 FISSRIGDGFLK
+487 FISSRIGEGYLK
-499 DFSQLSRLKEF
+499 DFSQLARLKAF
-510 ASDPASLQE
+510 ADDPDSLKE

-525 KNKLEFSKF
+525 ENKLSFSKF
-534 VQKQYGIELDPDSIF
+534 VQKQYGIALNPDSIF
-549 DAQIKRLHEYK
+549 DAQVKRLHEYK

-575 LRENPDLDLT
+575 LRENPDLDLV

-617 NDPVLRKK
+617 NDPLLRQK

-639 EILTPAC
+639 ELLTPAC

-692 NILIFGMRT
+692 NIMIFGMRT
-701 EEVTSLR
+701 EEVDALR
-708 HWGYTPEEIYHKDP
+708 QRGYAPGEYYEKDP
-722 VIKDLIDTLYAG
+722 LIQDLINTLYEG
-734 IGGNKFPDIAGS
+734 ISGSKFPEIADS
-746 LKTTDP
+746 LKNVDP

-758 FHSYVQAQ
+758 FRAYIEAQ

-771 LYRRPEVWS
+771 LYRQPEVWS

-789 SGIFCADRAVEEY
+789 SGVFCADRAVKEY
-802 AKRIWHLTK
+802 AHRIWRLTK

>member
-1 MIQNRKGVLLSM
+1 MD
-13 YRFSKAELKDK
+13 RFSKAELKAE

-45 YKATSLLVRNF
+45 YKATSLMVRNI
-56 LMEKRKD
+56 LTEKQKN

-72 NKEIYYLSMEFLMG
+72 NKEVYYLSMEFLMG
-86 RSLKNSLYNLGV
+86 RSLKNSLYNLEIV
-98 AGLIGSA
+98 GLVSA
-105 LEEMGVKLENLYEYE
+105 ALDEMGVKLENLYEYE

-180 EIWLSPSPDQAIDVH
+180 EIWLTPNPDQAIDVH
-195 FGGEIEESWD
+195 FGGEVEEFWD
-205 YGYHHVDY
+205 YGYHHINN
-213 KNYSTVKAVPYD
+213 KNYNTVKAVPYD
-225 LPVSGYRSNGV
+225 MPVSGYQSEGV

-280 SHLEGKLLRLRQ
+280 SHMEGKLLRLRQ
-292 QYFLVAASVGDI
+292 QYFLAAASVGDI
-304 INRHMSTYGTL
+304 INHHMATYGTL

-372 LEIWSEDLFKNL
+372 LEVWNEDMFKNL

-407 HQPAHAVSAMSIV
+407 NQPPYAVSSMSIV

-430 CVVGSHSVNGVSRL
+430 CVVGSHSVNGVSKL
-444 HSQIIKEDLF
+444 HSQIIKDDLF
-454 NAFYNIWP
+454 HLFYGVWP

-480 ANPNLTK
+480 ANPRLTK
-487 FISSRIGDGFLK
+487 FISARIGEGYLK
-499 DFSQLSRLKEF
+499 DFSQLSQLKTF
-510 ASDPASLQE
+510 AEDPDTLKE

-525 KNKLEFSKF
+525 ENKLSFAGF
-534 VQKQYGIELDPDSIF
+534 VQKQYGITLDPESIF
-549 DAQIKRLHEYK
+549 DAQVKRLHEYK
-560 RQHLNALHILYLMKK
+560 RQHLNALHILHLMKK
-575 LRENPDLDLT
+575 LRDNPNLDLT
-585 PRTFIFGAKAAP
+585 PRAFIFGAKAAP

-617 NDPVLRKK
+617 NDPLLRQK

-639 EILTPAC
+639 ELLTPAC

-692 NILIFGMRT
+692 NIVIFGMRT
-701 EEVTSLR
+701 EEVNAMR
-708 HWGYTPEEIYHKDP
+708 QRGYAPGEYYQKDP
-722 VIKDLIDTLYAG
+722 LIRDLIDTLYAG
-734 IGGNKFPDIAGS
+734 ISGNKFPEIADS
-746 LKTTDP
+746 LKNTDP

-758 FHSYVQAQ
+758 FRAYLEAQ

-771 LYRRPEVWS
+771 LYRQPDVWH

-789 SGIFCADRAVEEY
+789 SGVFCADRAVEEY
-802 AKRIWHLTK
+802 AQRIWRLTK

>member
-1 MIQNRKGVLLSM
+1 MD
-13 YRFSKAELKDK
+13 RFSKAELKAE

-45 YKATSLLVRNF
+45 YKATALMVRNI
-56 LMEKRKD
+56 LTEKQKN

-72 NKEIYYLSMEFLMG
+72 NKEVYYLSMEFLMG
-86 RSLKNSLYNLGV
+86 RSLKNSLYNLEIV
-98 AGLIGSA
+98 GLASAA
-105 LEEMGVKLENLYEYE
+105 LEEMGVKLERLYEYE

-180 EIWLSPSPDQAIDVH
+180 EIWLTPNPDQAIDVH
-195 FGGEIEESWD
+195 FGGEVEEFWD
-205 YGYHHVDY
+205 YGYHHINY
-213 KNYSTVKAVPYD
+213 KNYNTVKAVPYD
-225 LPVSGYRSNGV
+225 MPVSGYQSEGV

-280 SHLEGKLLRLRQ
+280 SHMEGKLLRLRQ

-304 INRHMSTYGTL
+304 VNRHMSTYGTL

-372 LEIWSEDLFKNL
+372 LEVWNEDLFKNL

-407 HQPAHAVSAMSIV
+407 HQPLYAVSSMSIV

-430 CVVGSHSVNGVSRL
+430 CVVGSHSVNGVSKL
-444 HSQIIKEDLF
+444 HSKIIQDDLF
-454 NAFYNIWP
+454 HLFYGVWP

-480 ANPNLTK
+480 ANPRLTK
-487 FISSRIGDGFLK
+487 FISSRIGEGYLK
-499 DFSQLSRLKEF
+499 DFSQLSRLKAF
-510 ASDPASLQE
+510 ADDPDSLKE

-525 KNKLEFSKF
+525 ENKLSFSKF
-534 VQKQYGIELDPDSIF
+534 VQKQYGIALNPDSIF
-549 DAQIKRLHEYK
+549 DAQVKRLHEYK

-575 LRENPDLDLT
+575 LRENPDLDLV

-617 NDPVLRKK
+617 NDPLLRQK

-639 EILTPAC
+639 ELLTPAC

-692 NILIFGMRT
+692 NIMIFGMRT
-701 EEVTSLR
+701 EEVDALR
-708 HWGYTPEEIYHKDP
+708 QRGYAPGEYYEKDP
-722 VIKDLIDTLYAG
+722 LIQDLINTLYEG
-734 IGGNKFPDIAGS
+734 ISGSKFPEIADS
-746 LKTTDP
+746 LKNVDP
-752 YMVLAD
+752 YMVLAE
-758 FHSYVQAQ
+758 FRAYIEAQ
-766 EKIQQ
+766 DKIQQ
-771 LYRRPEVWS
+771 LYRQPEVWS

-789 SGIFCADRAVEEY
+789 SGVFCADRAVEEY
-802 AKRIWHLTK
+802 AHRIWRLTK

>member
-1 MIQNRKGVLLSM
+1 MD
-13 YRFSKAELKDK
+13 RFSKAELKAE

-32 FSVEPEQA
+32 FSEEPEQA

-45 YKATSLLVRNF
+45 YKATALMVRNI
-56 LMEKRKD
+56 LTEKQKN

-72 NKEIYYLSMEFLMG
+72 NKEVYYLSMEFLMG
-86 RSLKNSLYNLGV
+86 RSLKNSLYNLEI
-98 AGLIGSA
+98 AGLASAA
-105 LEEMGVKLENLYEYE
+105 LEEMGVKLERLYEYE

-180 EIWLSPSPDQAIDVH
+180 EIWLTPNPDQAIDVH
-195 FGGEIEESWD
+195 FGGEVEEFWD
-205 YGYHHVDY
+205 YGYHHINY
-213 KNYSTVKAVPYD
+213 KNYNTVKAIPYD
-225 LPVSGYRSNGV
+225 MPVSGYQSEGV

-280 SHLEGKLLRLRQ
+280 SHMEGKLLRLRQ

-304 INRHMSTYGTL
+304 VNRHMSTYGTL

-372 LEIWSEDLFKNL
+372 LEVWNEDLFKNL

-407 HQPAHAVSAMSIV
+407 HQPPYAVSSMSIV

-430 CVVGSHSVNGVSRL
+430 CVVGSHSVNGVSKL
-444 HSQIIKEDLF
+444 HSKIIQDDLF
-454 NAFYNIWP
+454 HLFYGIWP

-480 ANPNLTK
+480 ANPRLTK
-487 FISSRIGDGFLK
+487 FISSRIGEGYLK
-499 DFSQLSRLKEF
+499 DFSQISRLKAF
-510 ASDPASLQE
+510 ADDPDSLKE

-525 KNKLEFSKF
+525 ENKLSFSKF
-534 VQKQYGIELDPDSIF
+534 VQKQYGIALNPDSIF
-549 DAQIKRLHEYK
+549 DAQVKRLHEYK

-575 LRENPDLDLT
+575 LRENPDLDLV

-617 NDPVLRKK
+617 NDPLLRQK

-639 EILTPAC
+639 ELLTPAC

-692 NILIFGMRT
+692 NIMIFGMRT
-701 EEVTSLR
+701 EEVDALR
-708 HWGYTPEEIYHKDP
+708 QRGYAPGEYYEKDP
-722 VIKDLIDTLYAG
+722 LIQDLINTLYEG
-734 IGGNKFPDIAGS
+734 ISGSKFPEIADS
-746 LKTTDP
+746 LKNVDP

-758 FHSYVQAQ
+758 FHAYIEAQ

-771 LYRRPEVWS
+771 LYRQPEVWS

-789 SGIFCADRAVEEY
+789 SGVFCADRAVEEY
-802 AKRIWHLTK
+802 AHRIWHLTK

>member
-1 MIQNRKGVLLSM
+1 M
-13 YRFSKAELKDK
+13 
-24 IEKNLMLL
+24 
-32 FSVEPEQA
+32 
-40 SDDQF
+40 
-45 YKATSLLVRNF
+45 
-56 LMEKRKD
+56 
-63 FSAYTHSNG
+63 
-72 NKEIYYLSMEFLMG
+72 
-86 RSLKNSLYNLGV
+86 
-98 AGLIGSA
+98 
-105 LEEMGVKLENLYEYE
+105 
-120 PDPGLGNGGL
+120 
-130 GRLAA
+130 
-135 CYLDGLASQDYTATG
+135 
-150 YCILY
+150 
-155 EYGIFKQKII
+155 
-165 DGWQTEL
+165 
-172 PDYWLPGG
+172 
-180 EIWLSPSPDQAIDVH
+180 
-195 FGGEIEESWD
+195 
-205 YGYHHVDY
+205 
-213 KNYSTVKAVPYD
+213 
-225 LPVSGYRSNGV
+225 
-236 SNLRLWK
+236 WK

-280 SHLEGKLLRLRQ
+280 SHMEGKLLRLRQ
-292 QYFLVAASVGDI
+292 QYFLAAASVGDI
-304 INRHMSTYGTL
+304 INHHMATYGTL

-372 LEIWSEDLFKNL
+372 LEIWNEDMFKNL

-407 HQPAHAVSAMSIV
+407 NQPPYAVSSMSIV

-430 CVVGSHSVNGVSRL
+430 CVVGSHSVNGVSKL
-444 HSQIIKEDLF
+444 HSQIIKDDLF
-454 NAFYNIWP
+454 HLFYGVWP

-480 ANPNLTK
+480 ANPRLTK
-487 FISSRIGDGFLK
+487 FISARIGEGYLK
-499 DFSQLSRLKEF
+499 DFSQLSQLKTF
-510 ASDPASLQE
+510 AEDPDTLKE

-525 KNKLEFSKF
+525 ENKLSFAGF
-534 VQKQYGIELDPDSIF
+534 VQKQYGITLDPESIF
-549 DAQIKRLHEYK
+549 DAQVKRLHEYK
-560 RQHLNALHILYLMKK
+560 RQHLNALHILHLMKK
-575 LRENPDLDLT
+575 LRDNPNLDLT

-617 NDPVLRKK
+617 NDPLLRQK

-639 EILTPAC
+639 ELLTPAC

-692 NILIFGMRT
+692 NIVIFGMRT
-701 EEVTSLR
+701 EEVNAMR
-708 HWGYTPEEIYHKDP
+708 QRGYAPGEYYQKDP
-722 VIKDLIDTLYAG
+722 LIRDLIDTLYAG
-734 IGGNKFPDIAGS
+734 ISGNKFPEIADS
-746 LKTTDP
+746 LKNTDP

-758 FHSYVQAQ
+758 FRAYLEAQ

-771 LYRRPEVWS
+771 LYRQPDVWS

-789 SGIFCADRAVEEY
+789 SGVFCADRAVEEY
-802 AKRIWHLTK
+802 AQRIWRLTK

>member
-1 MIQNRKGVLLSM
+1 MD
-13 YRFSKAELKDK
+13 RFSKAELKAE

-32 FSVEPEQA
+32 FSEEPEQA

-45 YKATSLLVRNF
+45 YKATALMVRNI
-56 LMEKRKD
+56 LTEKQKN

-72 NKEIYYLSMEFLMG
+72 NKEVYYLSMEFLMG
-86 RSLKNSLYNLGV
+86 RSLKNSLYNLEI
-98 AGLIGSA
+98 AGLASAA
-105 LEEMGVKLENLYEYE
+105 LEEMGVKLERLYEYE

-180 EIWLSPSPDQAIDVH
+180 EIWLTPNPDQAIDVH
-195 FGGEIEESWD
+195 FGGEVEEFWD
-205 YGYHHVDY
+205 YGYHHINY
-213 KNYSTVKAVPYD
+213 KNYNTVKAIPYD
-225 LPVSGYRSNGV
+225 MPVSGYQSEGV

-280 SHLEGKLLRLRQ
+280 SHMEGKLLRLRQ

-304 INRHMSTYGTL
+304 VNRHMSTYGTL

-372 LEIWSEDLFKNL
+372 LEVWNEDLFKNL

-407 HQPAHAVSAMSIV
+407 HQPPYAVSSMSIV

-430 CVVGSHSVNGVSRL
+430 CVVGSHSVNGVSKL
-444 HSQIIKEDLF
+444 HSKIIQDDLF
-454 NAFYNIWP
+454 HLFYGIWP

-480 ANPNLTK
+480 ANPRLTK
-487 FISSRIGDGFLK
+487 FISSRIGESYLK
-499 DFSQLSRLKEF
+499 DFSQISRLKAF
-510 ASDPASLQE
+510 ADDPDSLKE

-525 KNKLEFSKF
+525 ENKLSFSKF
-534 VQKQYGIELDPDSIF
+534 VQKQYGIALNPDSIF
-549 DAQIKRLHEYK
+549 DAQVKRLHEYK

-575 LRENPDLDLT
+575 LRENPDLDLV

-617 NDPVLRKK
+617 NDPLLRQK

-639 EILTPAC
+639 ELLTPAC

-692 NILIFGMRT
+692 NIMIFGMRT
-701 EEVTSLR
+701 EEVDALR
-708 HWGYTPEEIYHKDP
+708 QRGYAPGEYYEKDP
-722 VIKDLIDTLYAG
+722 LIQDLINTLYEG
-734 IGGNKFPDIAGS
+734 ISGSKFPEIADS
-746 LKTTDP
+746 LKNVDP

-758 FHSYVQAQ
+758 FRAYIEAQ

-771 LYRRPEVWS
+771 LYRQPEVWS

-789 SGIFCADRAVEEY
+789 SGVFCADRAVEEY
-802 AKRIWHLTK
+802 AHRIWRLTK

>member
-1 MIQNRKGVLLSM
+1 MD
-13 YRFSKAELKDK
+13 RFSKAELKAE

-45 YKATSLLVRNF
+45 YKATALMVRNI
-56 LMEKRKD
+56 LTEKQKN

-72 NKEIYYLSMEFLMG
+72 NKEVYYLSMEFLMG
-86 RSLKNSLYNLGV
+86 RSLKNSLYNLEI
-98 AGLIGSA
+98 AGLASAA
-105 LEEMGVKLENLYEYE
+105 LEEMGVKLERLYEYE

-180 EIWLSPSPDQAIDVH
+180 EIWLTPNPDQAIDVH
-195 FGGEIEESWD
+195 FGGEVEEFWD
-205 YGYHHVDY
+205 YGYHHINY
-213 KNYSTVKAVPYD
+213 KNYNTVKAVPYD
-225 LPVSGYRSNGV
+225 MPVSGYQSEGV

-280 SHLEGKLLRLRQ
+280 SHMEGKLLRLRQ

-304 INRHMSTYGTL
+304 VNRHMSTYGTL

-372 LEIWSEDLFKNL
+372 LEVWNEDLFKNL

-407 HQPAHAVSAMSIV
+407 HQPPYAVSSMSIV

-430 CVVGSHSVNGVSRL
+430 CVVGSHSVNGVSKL
-444 HSQIIKEDLF
+444 HSKIIQDDLF
-454 NAFYNIWP
+454 HLFYGVWP

-480 ANPNLTK
+480 ANPRLTK
-487 FISSRIGDGFLK
+487 FISSRIGEGYLK
-499 DFSQLSRLKEF
+499 DFSQLSRLKAF
-510 ASDPASLQE
+510 ADDPDSLKE

-525 KNKLEFSKF
+525 ENKLSFSKF
-534 VQKQYGIELDPDSIF
+534 VQKQYGIALNPDSIF
-549 DAQIKRLHEYK
+549 DAQVKRLHEYK

-575 LRENPDLDLT
+575 LRENPDLDLV

-617 NDPVLRKK
+617 NDPLLRQK

-639 EILTPAC
+639 ELLTPAC

-692 NILIFGMRT
+692 NIMIFGMRT
-701 EEVTSLR
+701 EEVDALR
-708 HWGYTPEEIYHKDP
+708 QRGYAPGEYYEKDP
-722 VIKDLIDTLYAG
+722 LIQDLINTLYEG
-734 IGGNKFPDIAGS
+734 ISGSKFPEIADS
-746 LKTTDP
+746 LKNVDP

-758 FHSYVQAQ
+758 FRAYIEAQ

-771 LYRRPEVWS
+771 LYRQPEVWS

-789 SGIFCADRAVEEY
+789 SGVFCADRAVEEY
-802 AKRIWHLTK
+802 AHRIWRLTK

>member
-1 MIQNRKGVLLSM
+1 MD
-13 YRFSKAELKDK
+13 RFSKAELKAE

-45 YKATSLLVRNF
+45 YKATSLMVRNI
-56 LMEKRKD
+56 LTEKQKN

-72 NKEIYYLSMEFLMG
+72 NKEVYYLSMEFLMG
-86 RSLKNSLYNLGV
+86 RSLKNSLYNLEIV
-98 AGLIGSA
+98 GLVSA
-105 LEEMGVKLENLYEYE
+105 ALDEMGVKLENLYEYE

-180 EIWLSPSPDQAIDVH
+180 EIWLTPNPDQAIDVH
-195 FGGEIEESWD
+195 FGGEVEEFWD
-205 YGYHHVDY
+205 YGYHHINY
-213 KNYSTVKAVPYD
+213 KNYNTVKAVPYD
-225 LPVSGYRSNGV
+225 MPVSGYQSEGV

-280 SHLEGKLLRLRQ
+280 SHMEGKLLRLRQ
-292 QYFLVAASVGDI
+292 QYFLAAASVGDI
-304 INRHMSTYGTL
+304 INHHMATYGTL

-372 LEIWSEDLFKNL
+372 LEIWNEDMFKNL

-407 HQPAHAVSAMSIV
+407 NQPPYAVSSMSIV

-430 CVVGSHSVNGVSRL
+430 CVVGSHSVNGVSKL
-444 HSQIIKEDLF
+444 HSQIIKDDLF
-454 NAFYNIWP
+454 HLFYGVWP

-480 ANPNLTK
+480 ANPRLTK
-487 FISSRIGDGFLK
+487 FISARIGEDYLK
-499 DFSQLSRLKEF
+499 DFSQLSQLKTF
-510 ASDPASLQE
+510 AEDPDTLKE

-525 KNKLEFSKF
+525 ENKLSFAGF
-534 VQKQYGIELDPDSIF
+534 VQKQYGITLDPESIF
-549 DAQIKRLHEYK
+549 DAQVKRLHEYK
-560 RQHLNALHILYLMKK
+560 RQHLNALHILHLMKK
-575 LRENPDLDLT
+575 LRDNPNLDLT

-617 NDPVLRKK
+617 NDPLLRQK

-639 EILTPAC
+639 ELLTPAC

-692 NILIFGMRT
+692 NIVIFGMRT
-701 EEVTSLR
+701 EEVNAMR
-708 HWGYTPEEIYHKDP
+708 QRGYAPGEYYQKDP
-722 VIKDLIDTLYAG
+722 LIRDLIDTLYAG
-734 IGGNKFPDIAGS
+734 ISGNKFPEIADS
-746 LKTTDP
+746 LKNTDP

-758 FHSYVQAQ
+758 FRAYIEAQ

-771 LYRRPEVWS
+771 LYRQPDVWN

-789 SGIFCADRAVEEY
+789 SGVFCADRAVEEY
-802 AKRIWHLTK
+802 AQRIWRLTK

>member
-1 MIQNRKGVLLSM
+1 MD
-13 YRFSKAELKDK
+13 RFSKAELKAE

-45 YKATSLLVRNF
+45 YKATSLMVRNI
-56 LMEKRKD
+56 LTEKQKN

-72 NKEIYYLSMEFLMG
+72 NKEVYYLSMEFLMG
-86 RSLKNSLYNLGV
+86 RSLKNSLYNLEIV
-98 AGLIGSA
+98 GLVSA
-105 LEEMGVKLENLYEYE
+105 ALDEMGVKLENLYEYE

-180 EIWLSPSPDQAIDVH
+180 EIWLTPNPDQAIDVH
-195 FGGEIEESWD
+195 FGGEVEEFWD
-205 YGYHHVDY
+205 YGYHHINY
-213 KNYSTVKAVPYD
+213 KNYNTVKAVPYD
-225 LPVSGYRSNGV
+225 MPVSGYQSEGV

-280 SHLEGKLLRLRQ
+280 SHMEGKLLRLRQ
-292 QYFLVAASVGDI
+292 QYFLAAASVGDI
-304 INRHMSTYGTL
+304 INHHMATYGTL

-372 LEIWSEDLFKNL
+372 LEVLNEDMFKNL

-407 HQPAHAVSAMSIV
+407 NQPPYAVSSMSIV

-430 CVVGSHSVNGVSRL
+430 CVVGSHSVNGVSKL
-444 HSQIIKEDLF
+444 HSQIIKDDLF
-454 NAFYNIWP
+454 HLFYGVWP

-480 ANPNLTK
+480 ANPRLTK
-487 FISSRIGDGFLK
+487 FISARIGEGYLK
-499 DFSQLSRLKEF
+499 DFSQLSQLKTF
-510 ASDPASLQE
+510 AEDPDTLKE

-525 KNKLEFSKF
+525 ENKLSFAGF
-534 VQKQYGIELDPDSIF
+534 VQKQYGITLDPESIF
-549 DAQIKRLHEYK
+549 DAQVKRLHEYK
-560 RQHLNALHILYLMKK
+560 RQHLNALHILHLMKK
-575 LRENPDLDLT
+575 LRDNPNLDLT

-617 NDPVLRKK
+617 NDPLLRQK

-639 EILTPAC
+639 ELLTPAC

-692 NILIFGMRT
+692 NIVIFGMRT
-701 EEVTSLR
+701 EEVNAMR
-708 HWGYTPEEIYHKDP
+708 QRGYAPGEYYQKDP
-722 VIKDLIDTLYAG
+722 LIRDLIDTLYAG
-734 IGGNKFPDIAGS
+734 ISGNKFPEIADS
-746 LKTTDP
+746 LKNTDP

-758 FHSYVQAQ
+758 FRAYLEAQ

-771 LYRRPEVWS
+771 LYRQPDVWH

-789 SGIFCADRAVEEY
+789 SGVFCADRAVEEY
-802 AKRIWHLTK
+802 AQRIWRLTK

>member
-1 MIQNRKGVLLSM
+1 MD
-13 YRFSKAELKDK
+13 RFSKAELKAE

-45 YKATSLLVRNF
+45 YKATALMVRNI
-56 LMEKRKD
+56 LTEKQKN

-72 NKEIYYLSMEFLMG
+72 NKEVYYLSMEFLMG
-86 RSLKNSLYNLGV
+86 RSLKNSLYNLEI
-98 AGLIGSA
+98 AGLASAA
-105 LEEMGVKLENLYEYE
+105 LEEMGVKLERLYEYE

-180 EIWLSPSPDQAIDVH
+180 EIWLTPNPDQAIDVH
-195 FGGEIEESWD
+195 FGGEVEEFWD
-205 YGYHHVDY
+205 YGYHHINY
-213 KNYSTVKAVPYD
+213 KNYNTVKAVPYD
-225 LPVSGYRSNGV
+225 MPVSGYQSKGV

-280 SHLEGKLLRLRQ
+280 SHMEGKLLRLRQ

-304 INRHMSTYGTL
+304 VNRHMSTYGTL

-372 LEIWSEDLFKNL
+372 LEVWNEDLFKNL

-407 HQPAHAVSAMSIV
+407 HQPPYAVSSMSIV

-430 CVVGSHSVNGVSRL
+430 CVVGSHSVNGVSKL
-444 HSQIIKEDLF
+444 HSKIIQDDLF
-454 NAFYNIWP
+454 HLFYGVWP

-480 ANPNLTK
+480 ANPRLTK
-487 FISSRIGDGFLK
+487 FISSRIGESYLK
-499 DFSQLSRLKEF
+499 DFSQISRLKAF
-510 ASDPASLQE
+510 ADDPDSLKE

-525 KNKLEFSKF
+525 ENKLSFSKF
-534 VQKQYGIELDPDSIF
+534 VQKQYGIALNPDSIF
-549 DAQIKRLHEYK
+549 DAQVKRLHEYK

-575 LRENPDLDLT
+575 LRENPDLDLV

-617 NDPVLRKK
+617 NDPLLRQK

-639 EILTPAC
+639 ELLTPAC

-692 NILIFGMRT
+692 NIMIFGMRT
-701 EEVTSLR
+701 EEVDALR
-708 HWGYTPEEIYHKDP
+708 QRGYAPGEYYEKDP
-722 VIKDLIDTLYAG
+722 LIQDLINTLYEG
-734 IGGNKFPDIAGS
+734 ISGSKFPEIADS
-746 LKTTDP
+746 LKNVDP

-758 FHSYVQAQ
+758 FRAYIEAQ

-771 LYRRPEVWS
+771 LYRQPEVWS

-789 SGIFCADRAVEEY
+789 SGVFCADRAVEEY
-802 AKRIWHLTK
+802 AHRIWRLTK

>member
-1 MIQNRKGVLLSM
+1 MD
-13 YRFSKAELKDK
+13 RFSKAELKAE

-45 YKATSLLVRNF
+45 YKATSLMVRNI
-56 LMEKRKD
+56 LTEKQKN

-72 NKEIYYLSMEFLMG
+72 NKEVYYLSMEFLMG
-86 RSLKNSLYNLGV
+86 RSLKNSLYNLEIV
-98 AGLIGSA
+98 GLVSA
-105 LEEMGVKLENLYEYE
+105 ALDEMGVKLENLYEYE

-180 EIWLSPSPDQAIDVH
+180 EIWLTPNPDQAIDVH
-195 FGGEIEESWD
+195 FGGEVEEFWD
-205 YGYHHVDY
+205 YGYHHINY
-213 KNYSTVKAVPYD
+213 KNYNTVKAVPYD
-225 LPVSGYRSNGV
+225 MPVSGYQSEGV

-280 SHLEGKLLRLRQ
+280 SHMEGKLLRLRQ
-292 QYFLVAASVGDI
+292 QYFLAAASVGDI
-304 INRHMSTYGTL
+304 INHHMATYGTL

-372 LEIWSEDLFKNL
+372 LEIWNEDMFKNL

-407 HQPAHAVSAMSIV
+407 NQPPYAVSSMSIV

-430 CVVGSHSVNGVSRL
+430 CVVGSHSVNGVSKL
-444 HSQIIKEDLF
+444 HSQIIKDDLF
-454 NAFYNIWP
+454 HLFYGVWP

-480 ANPNLTK
+480 ANPRLTK
-487 FISSRIGDGFLK
+487 FISARIGEDYLK
-499 DFSQLSRLKEF
+499 DFSQLSQLKTF
-510 ASDPASLQE
+510 AEDPDTLKK

-525 KNKLEFSKF
+525 ENKLSFAGF
-534 VQKQYGIELDPDSIF
+534 VQKQYGITLDPESIF
-549 DAQIKRLHEYK
+549 DAQVKRLHEYK
-560 RQHLNALHILYLMKK
+560 RQHLNALHILHLMKK
-575 LRENPDLDLT
+575 LRDNPNLDLT

-617 NDPVLRKK
+617 NDPLLRQK

-639 EILTPAC
+639 ELLTPAC

-692 NILIFGMRT
+692 NIVIFGMRT
-701 EEVTSLR
+701 EEVNAMR
-708 HWGYTPEEIYHKDP
+708 QRGYAPGEYYQKDP
-722 VIKDLIDTLYAG
+722 LIRDLIDTLYAG
-734 IGGNKFPDIAGS
+734 ISGNKFPEIADS
-746 LKTTDP
+746 LKNTDP

-758 FHSYVQAQ
+758 FRAYLEAQ

-771 LYRRPEVWS
+771 LYRQPDVWH

-789 SGIFCADRAVEEY
+789 SGVFCADRAVEEY
-802 AKRIWHLTK
+802 AQRIWRLTK

>member
-1 MIQNRKGVLLSM
+1 MD
-13 YRFSKAELKDK
+13 RFSKAELKAE

-45 YKATSLLVRNF
+45 YKATSLMVRNI
-56 LMEKRKD
+56 LTEKQKN

-72 NKEIYYLSMEFLMG
+72 NKEVYYLSMEFLMG
-86 RSLKNSLYNLGV
+86 RSLKNSLYNLEIV
-98 AGLIGSA
+98 GLVSA
-105 LEEMGVKLENLYEYE
+105 ALDEMGVKLENLYEYE

-180 EIWLSPSPDQAIDVH
+180 EIWLTPNPDQAIDVH
-195 FGGEIEESWD
+195 FGGEVEEFWD
-205 YGYHHVDY
+205 YGYHHINY
-213 KNYSTVKAVPYD
+213 KNYNTVKAVPYD
-225 LPVSGYRSNGV
+225 MPVSGYQSEGV

-280 SHLEGKLLRLRQ
+280 SHMEGKLLRLRQ
-292 QYFLVAASVGDI
+292 QYFLAAASVGDI
-304 INRHMSTYGTL
+304 INHHMATYGTL

-372 LEIWSEDLFKNL
+372 LEIWNEDMFKNL

-407 HQPAHAVSAMSIV
+407 NQPPYAVSSMSIV

-430 CVVGSHSVNGVSRL
+430 CVVGSHSVNGVSKL
-444 HSQIIKEDLF
+444 HSQIIKDDLF
-454 NAFYNIWP
+454 HLFYGVWP

-480 ANPNLTK
+480 ANPRLTK
-487 FISSRIGDGFLK
+487 FISARIGEGYLK
-499 DFSQLSRLKEF
+499 DFSQLSQLKTF
-510 ASDPASLQE
+510 AEDPDTLKE

-525 KNKLEFSKF
+525 ENKLSFAGF
-534 VQKQYGIELDPDSIF
+534 VQKQYGITLDPESIF
-549 DAQIKRLHEYK
+549 DAQVKRLHEYK
-560 RQHLNALHILYLMKK
+560 RQHLNALHILHLMKK
-575 LRENPDLDLT
+575 LRDNPNLDLT
-585 PRTFIFGAKAAP
+585 PRAFIFGAKAAP

-617 NDPVLRKK
+617 NDPLLRQK

-639 EILTPAC
+639 ELLTPAC

-692 NILIFGMRT
+692 NIVIFGMRT
-701 EEVTSLR
+701 EEVNAMR
-708 HWGYTPEEIYHKDP
+708 QRGYAPGEYYQKDP
-722 VIKDLIDTLYAG
+722 LIRDLIDTLYAG
-734 IGGNKFPDIAGS
+734 ISGNKFPEIADS
-746 LKTTDP
+746 LKNTDP

-758 FHSYVQAQ
+758 FRAYIEAQ

-771 LYRRPEVWS
+771 LYRQPDVWN

-789 SGIFCADRAVEEY
+789 SGVFCADRAVEEY
-802 AKRIWHLTK
+802 AQRIWRLTK

>member
-1 MIQNRKGVLLSM
+1 M

-86 RSLKNSLYNLGV
+86 RSLKNSLHNLGV
-98 AGLIGSA
+98 VGLIGSA
-105 LEEMGVKLENLYEYE
+105 LEELGVKLENLYEYE

-180 EIWLSPSPDQAIDVH
+180 EIWLSPNPDQAIDVH
-195 FGGEIEESWD
+195 FGGEIEESWE
-205 YGYHHVDY
+205 YGYHHINY
-213 KNYSTVKAVPYD
+213 KNCNTVKAVPYD
-225 LPVSGYRSNGV
+225 LPVSGYLSNGV

-292 QYFLVAASVGDI
+292 QYFLVAASIGDI

-348 TWERAWELT
+348 TWEKAWELT
-357 QGVFAYTNHTVMSEA
+357 QGDRKS
-372 LEIWSEDLFKNL
+372 
-384 LPRIYQIIC
+384 
-393 EINRRFCLELEQKY
+393 
-407 HQPAHAVSAMSIV
+407 
-420 QNRGIKMANL
+420 
-430 CVVGSHSVNGVSRL
+430 VV
-444 HSQIIKEDLF
+444 
-454 NAFYNIWP
+454 
-462 EKFTNV
+462 
-468 TNGIA
+468 
-473 SRRWLLQ
+473 
-480 ANPNLTK
+480 
-487 FISSRIGDGFLK
+487 
-499 DFSQLSRLKEF
+499 
-510 ASDPASLQE
+510 
-519 LAQVKR
+519 
-525 KNKLEFSKF
+525 
-534 VQKQYGIELDPDSIF
+534 
-549 DAQIKRLHEYK
+549 
-560 RQHLNALHILYLMKK
+560 
-575 LRENPDLDLT
+575 
-585 PRTFIFGAKAAP
+585 
-597 GYYLAKQII
+597 
-606 RLICVLQKEIE
+606 
-617 NDPVLRKK
+617 
-625 LRIVYLEDY
+625 
-634 RVTLS
+634 
-639 EILTPAC
+639 
-646 DVSEQISL
+646 
-654 AGTEASG
+654 
-661 TGNMKLMLGGA
+661 
-672 ITLGTYDGA
+672 
-681 NVEIHEQVGDE
+681 
-692 NILIFGMRT
+692 
-701 EEVTSLR
+701 
-708 HWGYTPEEIYHKDP
+708 
-722 VIKDLIDTLYAG
+722 
-734 IGGNKFPDIAGS
+734 
-746 LKTTDP
+746 
-752 YMVLAD
+752 
-758 FHSYVQAQ
+758 
-766 EKIQQ
+766 
-771 LYRRPEVWS
+771 
-780 RMSLMNIAG
+780 
-789 SGIFCADRAVEEY
+789 
-802 AKRIWHLTK
+802 

>member
-1 MIQNRKGVLLSM
+1 MD
-13 YRFSKAELKDK
+13 RFSKAELKAE

-45 YKATSLLVRNF
+45 YKATALMVRNI
-56 LMEKRKD
+56 LTEKQKN

-72 NKEIYYLSMEFLMG
+72 NKEVYYLSMEFLMG
-86 RSLKNSLYNLGV
+86 RSLKNSLYNLEI
-98 AGLIGSA
+98 AGLASAA
-105 LEEMGVKLENLYEYE
+105 LEEMGVKLERLYEYE

-180 EIWLSPSPDQAIDVH
+180 EIWLTPNPDQAIDVH
-195 FGGEIEESWD
+195 FGGEVEEFWD
-205 YGYHHVDY
+205 YGYHHINY
-213 KNYSTVKAVPYD
+213 KNYNTVKAIPYD
-225 LPVSGYRSNGV
+225 MPVSGYQSEGV

-280 SHLEGKLLRLRQ
+280 SHMEGKLLRLRQ

-304 INRHMSTYGTL
+304 VNRHMSTYGTL

-372 LEIWSEDLFKNL
+372 LEVWNEDLFKNL

-407 HQPAHAVSAMSIV
+407 HQPLYAVSSMSIV

-430 CVVGSHSVNGVSRL
+430 CVVGSHSVNGVSKL
-444 HSQIIKEDLF
+444 HSKIIQDDLF
-454 NAFYNIWP
+454 HLFYGVWP

-480 ANPNLTK
+480 ANPRLTK
-487 FISSRIGDGFLK
+487 FISSRIGEGYLK
-499 DFSQLSRLKEF
+499 DFSQLSRLKAF
-510 ASDPASLQE
+510 ADDPDSLKE

-525 KNKLEFSKF
+525 ENKLSFSKF
-534 VQKQYGIELDPDSIF
+534 VQKQYGIALNPDSIF
-549 DAQIKRLHEYK
+549 DAQVKRLHEYK

-575 LRENPDLDLT
+575 LRENPDLNLV

-617 NDPVLRKK
+617 NDPLLRQK

-639 EILTPAC
+639 ELLTPAC

-692 NILIFGMRT
+692 NIMIFGMRT
-701 EEVTSLR
+701 EEVDALR
-708 HWGYTPEEIYHKDP
+708 QRGYAPGEYYEKDP
-722 VIKDLIDTLYAG
+722 LIQDLINTLYEG
-734 IGGNKFPDIAGS
+734 ISGSKFPEIADS
-746 LKTTDP
+746 LKNVDP

-758 FHSYVQAQ
+758 FRAYIEAQ

-771 LYRRPEVWS
+771 LYRQPEVWS

-789 SGIFCADRAVEEY
+789 SGVFCADRAVEEY
-802 AKRIWHLTK
+802 AHRIWRLTK

>member
-1 MIQNRKGVLLSM
+1 MD
-13 YRFSKAELKDK
+13 RFSKAELKAE

-45 YKATSLLVRNF
+45 YKATALMVRNI
-56 LMEKRKD
+56 LTEKQKNL
-63 FSAYTHSNG
+63 SAYTHSNG
-72 NKEIYYLSMEFLMG
+72 NKEVYYLSMEFLMG
-86 RSLKNSLYNLGV
+86 RSLKNSLYNLEI
-98 AGLIGSA
+98 AGLASAA
-105 LEEMGVKLENLYEYE
+105 LEEMGVKLERLYEYE
-120 PDPGLGNGGL
+120 PDPGRGNGGL

-180 EIWLSPSPDQAIDVH
+180 EIWLTPNPDQAIDVH
-195 FGGEIEESWD
+195 FGGEVEEFWD
-205 YGYHHVDY
+205 YGYHHINY
-213 KNYSTVKAVPYD
+213 KNYNTVKAVPYD
-225 LPVSGYRSNGV
+225 MPVSGYQSEGV

-280 SHLEGKLLRLRQ
+280 SHMEGKLLRLRQ

-304 INRHMSTYGTL
+304 VNRHMSTYGTL

-372 LEIWSEDLFKNL
+372 LEVWNEDLFKNL

-407 HQPAHAVSAMSIV
+407 HQPPYAVSSMSIV

-430 CVVGSHSVNGVSRL
+430 CVVGSHSVNGVSKL
-444 HSQIIKEDLF
+444 HSKIIQDDLF
-454 NAFYNIWP
+454 HLFYGVWP

-480 ANPNLTK
+480 ANPRLTK
-487 FISSRIGDGFLK
+487 FISSRIGEGYLK
-499 DFSQLSRLKEF
+499 DFSQLSRLKAF
-510 ASDPASLQE
+510 ADDPDSLKE

-525 KNKLEFSKF
+525 ENKLSFSKF
-534 VQKQYGIELDPDSIF
+534 VQKQYGIALNPDSIF
-549 DAQIKRLHEYK
+549 DAQVKRLHEYK

-575 LRENPDLDLT
+575 LRENPDLDLV

-617 NDPVLRKK
+617 NDPLLRQK

-639 EILTPAC
+639 ELLTPAC

-692 NILIFGMRT
+692 NIMIFGMRT
-701 EEVTSLR
+701 EEVDALR
-708 HWGYTPEEIYHKDP
+708 QRGYAPGEYYEKDP
-722 VIKDLIDTLYAG
+722 LIQDLINTLYEG
-734 IGGNKFPDIAGS
+734 ISGSKFPEIADS
-746 LKTTDP
+746 LKNVDP

-758 FHSYVQAQ
+758 FRAYIEAQ

-771 LYRRPEVWS
+771 LYRQPEVWS

-789 SGIFCADRAVEEY
+789 SGVFCADRAVEEY
-802 AKRIWHLTK
+802 AHRIWRLTK

>member
-1 MIQNRKGVLLSM
+1 MD
-13 YRFSKAELKDK
+13 RFSKAELKAE

-45 YKATSLLVRNF
+45 YKATALMVRNI
-56 LMEKRKD
+56 LTEKQKN

-72 NKEIYYLSMEFLMG
+72 NKEVYYLSMEFLMG
-86 RSLKNSLYNLGV
+86 RSLKNSLYNLEI
-98 AGLIGSA
+98 AGLASAA
-105 LEEMGVKLENLYEYE
+105 LEEMGVKLERLYEYE

-180 EIWLSPSPDQAIDVH
+180 EIWLTPNPDQAIDVH
-195 FGGEIEESWD
+195 FGGEVEEFWD
-205 YGYHHVDY
+205 YGYHHINY
-213 KNYSTVKAVPYD
+213 KNYNTVKAVPYD
-225 LPVSGYRSNGV
+225 MPVSGYQSEGV

-280 SHLEGKLLRLRQ
+280 SHMEGKLLRLRQ

-304 INRHMSTYGTL
+304 VNRHMSTYGTL

-372 LEIWSEDLFKNL
+372 LEVWNEDLFKNL

-407 HQPAHAVSAMSIV
+407 HQPLYAVSSMSIV

-430 CVVGSHSVNGVSRL
+430 CVVGSHSVNGVSKL
-444 HSQIIKEDLF
+444 HSKIIQDDLF
-454 NAFYNIWP
+454 HLFYGVWP

-480 ANPNLTK
+480 ANPRLTK
-487 FISSRIGDGFLK
+487 FISSRIGEGYLK
-499 DFSQLSRLKEF
+499 DFSQLSRLKAF
-510 ASDPASLQE
+510 ADDPDSLKE

-525 KNKLEFSKF
+525 ENKLSFSKF
-534 VQKQYGIELDPDSIF
+534 VQKQYGIALNPDSIF
-549 DAQIKRLHEYK
+549 DAQVKRLHEYK

-575 LRENPDLDLT
+575 LRENPDLDLV

-617 NDPVLRKK
+617 NDPLLRQK

-639 EILTPAC
+639 ELLTPAC

-692 NILIFGMRT
+692 NIMIFGMRT
-701 EEVTSLR
+701 EEVDALR
-708 HWGYTPEEIYHKDP
+708 QRGYAPGEYYEKDP
-722 VIKDLIDTLYAG
+722 LIQDLINTLYEG
-734 IGGNKFPDIAGS
+734 ISGSKFPEIADS
-746 LKTTDP
+746 LKNVDP

-758 FHSYVQAQ
+758 FRAYIEAQ

-771 LYRRPEVWS
+771 LYRQPEVWS

-789 SGIFCADRAVEEY
+789 SGVFCADRAVKEY
-802 AKRIWHLTK
+802 AHRIWRLTK

>member
-1 MIQNRKGVLLSM
+1 MD
-13 YRFSKAELKDK
+13 RFSKGELKSA
-24 IEKNLMLL
+24 IAENLMLL

-40 SDDQF
+40 SNDQF
-45 YKATSLLVRNF
+45 YKATALLVRNL
-56 LMEKRKD
+56 LMEKRKN
-63 FSAYTHSNG
+63 FSAYTHSVG
-72 NKEIYYLSMEFLMG
+72 NKEVYYLSMEFLMG
-86 RSLKNSLYNLGV
+86 RSLRNSLYNLEIV
-98 AGLIGSA
+98 GLVKAA
-105 LEEMGVKLENLYEYE
+105 LQELGVKLENLYQCE

-135 CYLDGLASQDYTATG
+135 CYLDGLASQGYTATG

-180 EIWLSPSPDQAIDVH
+180 EIWLTPNPDQAVEVH
-195 FGGEIEESWD
+195 FGGEVEEFWD
-205 YGYHHVDY
+205 YGYHHINY
-213 KNYSTVKAVPYD
+213 KNYTTVQAVPYD
-225 LPVSGYRSNGV
+225 LPVSGYQSDGI

-243 AVSAGIDMDSFNRG
+243 AVSTGIDMESFNKG
-257 DYLSALR
+257 DYLSALQ

-280 SHLEGKLLRLRQ
+280 SHMEGKLLRLRQ

-304 INRHMSTYGTL
+304 VHRHMSTYGTL
-315 DNLADKIAIHIN
+315 ENLADKVAIHIN

-348 TWERAWELT
+348 SWEKSWALV
-357 QGVFAYTNHTVMSEA
+357 QGVFAYTNHTIMREA
-372 LEIWSEDLFKNL
+372 MEVWNEDLFKSL

-393 EINRRFCLELEQKY
+393 EINHRFCQELEETG
-407 HQPAHAVSAMSIV
+407 HQSHPAISAMSIV
-420 QNRGIKMANL
+420 QNRQLRMANL

-444 HSQIIKEDLF
+444 HSEIIKEDVF
-454 NAFYNIWP
+454 APFYQVMP

-480 ANPNLTK
+480 ANPLLTR
-487 FISSRIGDGFLK
+487 FITERIGDDFLK
-499 DFSQLSRLKEF
+499 DFSKLSRLADF
-510 ASDPASLQE
+510 AGDPASLQALGE
-519 LAQVKR
+519 VKR
-525 KNKLEFSKF
+525 QNKEVFAKY
-534 VQKQYGIELDPDSIF
+534 VADQYGITLDPTSIF
-549 DAQIKRLHEYK
+549 DAQVKRLHEYK
-560 RQHLNALHILYLMKK
+560 RQHLNALHILHLIKS

-606 RLICVLQKEIE
+606 RLVCVLQKEIE
-617 NDPVLRKK
+617 KDPILRQK
-625 LRIVYLEDY
+625 LRIVYLENY
-634 RVTLS
+634 SVSLS
-639 EILTPAC
+639 ELLTPAC

-672 ITLGTYDGA
+672 VTLGTYDGA
-681 NVEIHEQVGDE
+681 NVEICDAVGEE
-692 NILIFGMRT
+692 NMVIFGMRT
-701 EEVTSLR
+701 EQVKERKQL
-708 HWGYTPEEIYHKDP
+708 GYFPGEYYESNP
-722 VIKDLIDTLYAG
+722 VIRDLIDTLYQG
-734 IGGNKFPDIAGS
+734 IDGNRFPEIADS
-746 LKTTDP
+746 LKNSDP

-758 FHSYVQAQ
+758 FDAYLKAQ
-766 EKIQQ
+766 QKIQQ
-771 LYRRPEVWS
+771 LYRDQALWQ
-780 RMSLMNIAG
+780 RMSLLNIAR

-802 AKRIWHLTK
+802 AKNIWHLTK

>member
-1 MIQNRKGVLLSM
+1 MD
-13 YRFSKAELKDK
+13 RFSKAELKAE

-45 YKATSLLVRNF
+45 YKATSLMVRNI
-56 LMEKRKD
+56 LTEKQKN

-72 NKEIYYLSMEFLMG
+72 NKEVYYLSMEFLMG
-86 RSLKNSLYNLGV
+86 RSLKNSLYNLEIV
-98 AGLIGSA
+98 GLVSA
-105 LEEMGVKLENLYEYE
+105 ALDEMGVKLENLYEYE

-180 EIWLSPSPDQAIDVH
+180 EIWLTPNPDQAIDVH
-195 FGGEIEESWD
+195 FGGEVEEFWD
-205 YGYHHVDY
+205 YGYHHINY
-213 KNYSTVKAVPYD
+213 KNYNTVKAVPYD
-225 LPVSGYRSNGV
+225 MPVSGYQSEGV

-280 SHLEGKLLRLRQ
+280 SHMEGKLLRLRQ
-292 QYFLVAASVGDI
+292 QYFLAAASVGDI
-304 INRHMSTYGTL
+304 INHHMATYGTL

-372 LEIWSEDLFKNL
+372 LEVWNEDMFKNL

-407 HQPAHAVSAMSIV
+407 NQPPYAVSSMSIV

-430 CVVGSHSVNGVSRL
+430 CVVGSHSVNGVSKL
-444 HSQIIKEDLF
+444 HSQIIKDDLF
-454 NAFYNIWP
+454 HLFYGVWP

-480 ANPNLTK
+480 ANPRLTK
-487 FISSRIGDGFLK
+487 FISARIGEGYLK
-499 DFSQLSRLKEF
+499 DFSQLSQLKTF
-510 ASDPASLQE
+510 AEDPDTLKE

-525 KNKLEFSKF
+525 ENKLSFAGF
-534 VQKQYGIELDPDSIF
+534 VQKQYGITLDPESIF
-549 DAQIKRLHEYK
+549 DAQVKRLHEYK
-560 RQHLNALHILYLMKK
+560 RQHLNALHILHLMKK
-575 LRENPDLDLT
+575 LRDNPNLDLT

-617 NDPVLRKK
+617 NDPLLRQK

-639 EILTPAC
+639 ELLTPAC

-692 NILIFGMRT
+692 NIVIFGMRT
-701 EEVTSLR
+701 EEVNAMR
-708 HWGYTPEEIYHKDP
+708 QRGYAPGEYYQKDP
-722 VIKDLIDTLYAG
+722 LIRDLIDTLYAG
-734 IGGNKFPDIAGS
+734 ISGNKFPEIADS
-746 LKTTDP
+746 LKNTDP

-758 FHSYVQAQ
+758 FRAYLEAQ

-771 LYRRPEVWS
+771 LYRQPDVWH

-789 SGIFCADRAVEEY
+789 SGVFCADRAVEEY
-802 AKRIWHLTK
+802 AQRIWRLTK

>member
-1 MIQNRKGVLLSM
+1 MD
-13 YRFSKAELKDK
+13 RFSKAELKAE

-45 YKATSLLVRNF
+45 YKATALMVRNI
-56 LMEKRKD
+56 LTEKQKN

-72 NKEIYYLSMEFLMG
+72 NKEVYYLSMEFLMG
-86 RSLKNSLYNLGV
+86 RSLKNSLYNLEIV
-98 AGLIGSA
+98 GLASAA
-105 LEEMGVKLENLYEYE
+105 LEEMGVKLERLYEYE

-180 EIWLSPSPDQAIDVH
+180 EIWLTPNPDQAIDVH
-195 FGGEIEESWD
+195 FGGEVEEFWD
-205 YGYHHVDY
+205 YGYHHINY
-213 KNYSTVKAVPYD
+213 KNYNTVKAVPYD
-225 LPVSGYRSNGV
+225 MPVSGYQSEGV

-280 SHLEGKLLRLRQ
+280 SHMEGKLLRLRQ

-304 INRHMSTYGTL
+304 VNRHMSTYGTL

-372 LEIWSEDLFKNL
+372 LEVWNEDLFKNL

-407 HQPAHAVSAMSIV
+407 HQPLYAVSSMSIV

-430 CVVGSHSVNGVSRL
+430 CVVGSHSVNGVSKL
-444 HSQIIKEDLF
+444 HSKIIQDDLF
-454 NAFYNIWP
+454 HLFYGVWP

-480 ANPNLTK
+480 ANPRLTK
-487 FISSRIGDGFLK
+487 FISSRIGEGYLK
-499 DFSQLSRLKEF
+499 DFSQLSRLKAF
-510 ASDPASLQE
+510 ADDPDSLKE

-525 KNKLEFSKF
+525 ENKLSFSKF
-534 VQKQYGIELDPDSIF
+534 VQKQYGIALNPDSIF
-549 DAQIKRLHEYK
+549 DAQVKRLHEYK

-575 LRENPDLDLT
+575 LRENPDLDLV

-617 NDPVLRKK
+617 NDPLLRQK

-639 EILTPAC
+639 ELLTPAC

-692 NILIFGMRT
+692 NIMIFGMRT
-701 EEVTSLR
+701 EEVDALR
-708 HWGYTPEEIYHKDP
+708 QRGYAPGEYYEKDP
-722 VIKDLIDTLYAG
+722 LIQDLINTLYEG
-734 IGGNKFPDIAGS
+734 ISGSKFPEIADS
-746 LKTTDP
+746 LKNVDP

-758 FHSYVQAQ
+758 FRAYIEAQ

-771 LYRRPEVWS
+771 LYRQPEVWS
-780 RMSLMNIAG
+780 RMSIMNIAG
-789 SGIFCADRAVEEY
+789 SGVFCADRAVEEY
-802 AKRIWHLTK
+802 AHRIWRLTK